1 MLKLKLYLIL
11 IQSFAYTLKINPK
24 TLRYNSL
31 NFSLKGFHARF
42 IRICYP
48 PPPQSAIKHRTP
60 NNEEIELP
68 THITSNLKKELRDY
82 QKQAIYS
89 YLEKRQFNPTQKH
102 FMFEMA
108 TGSGKTLVM
117 AGLILE
123 CYKQGYQNFI
133 FFVNSASILEKT
145 KLNFIDSASSKYL
158 FSENININDENTEIK
173 SINNLNESHN
183 NAINIY
189 FSTIQGLFSLFTR
202 AKENAITLED
212 LKDQKLVF
220 LADEAHHLNTETKKK
235 LNDSEA
241 SEKRNW
247 ESVVKLALEQNKDNL
262 LLEFSATIPN
272 EKSVKEKY
280 ENLKAFTYTL
290 KEFSEDKFCKNI
302 YSLSYENKELET
314 RFLGACVS
322 SLYKELL
329 AQHHNIE
336 NFKPCILF
344 KSERIEE
351 SRKNQERFNT
361 FLENLNPLDLEN
373 FFNHSRNAFFKAA
386 KSFFDEK
393 NYAPNLVALLQNKF
407 KESVQINTN
416 NEKELEKGMLLL
428 NSLEDRDNPKRVIF
442 SVDKLNEG
450 WDVLNLFDIV
460 RLKNKANQKDTIKD
474 AQLIGRGARYYPF
487 SYNDFK
493 PSCIEFYQRKFDLFN
508 PLSAL
513 ERLDYH
519 AIYDSEF
526 IAKLKKELQEL
537 GLGFIEKEKEKTT
550 IPLTP
555 TKRFKCYYA
564 SNTKDKKKNL
574 FNMDYSDPV
583 EVKLKSLHV
592 PLFAFG
598 VREKKVDFKEE
609 NKGDR
614 TYYMTHALN
623 KIPLNYFL
631 KALNLKNLDF
641 KTLKKAFKKHA
652 FNNKVGFI
660 EQYISP
666 LKTNFH
672 KNQKFDD
679 NKTLLK
685 LAVYVIENL
694 KDTLLKEQN
703 EPSVSALELKEF
715 ETHNKSLSTSEWEK
729 DVPPYE
735 WLLFKDMRKL
745 DSDLEREF
753 LGFIN
758 DHKELLNKKFKE
770 WCVLRNDHFTEL
782 KVFCNIEGPFYAQG
796 FEPDFILFAQTH
808 EDGFLGFTCYMEAKG
823 EHLEPSNAWKKEF
836 LGMLENATL
845 KSHNKKLHLKGLPF
859 FTLHNR
865 EVNDEF
871 QTAFHQ
877 TFKDKE
883 C

>member
-1 MLKLKLYLIL
+1 
-11 IQSFAYTLKINPK
+11 
-24 TLRYNSL
+24 
-31 NFSLKGFHARF
+31 
-42 IRICYP
+42 
-48 PPPQSAIKHRTP
+48 
-60 NNEEIELP
+60 
-68 THITSNLKKELRDY
+68 
-82 QKQAIYS
+82 
-89 YLEKRQFNPTQKH
+89 
-102 FMFEMA
+102 MFEMA

-123 CYKQGYQNFI
+123 CCKQGYQNFI
-133 FFVNSASILEKT
+133 FFVNSTSILEKT
-145 KLNFIDSASSKYL
+145 KLNFTDSASSKYL

-183 NAINIY
+183 GAINIY
-189 FSTIQGLFSLFTR
+189 FSTIQGLFSLFTK

-241 SEKRNW
+241 SEKHNW

-272 EKSVKEKY
+272 EKSVEEKY
-280 ENLKAFTYTL
+280 KNLKVATYTL

-302 YSLSYENKELET
+302 YSLSYENKALET

-344 KSERIEE
+344 KSERIEDSKE
-351 SRKNQERFNT
+351 NQERFNA
-361 FLENLNPLDLEN
+361 FLENLSPLDLEN
-373 FFNHSRNAFFKAA
+373 FFHYSRNAFFKDA
-386 KSFFDEK
+386 KNFFDK
-393 NYAPNLVALLQNKF
+393 QHYTPNLAAFLQTKF
-407 KESVQINTN
+407 KKSTQINTN

-460 RLKNKANQKDTIKD
+460 RLKNKASQKDTIKD

-493 PSCIEFYQRKFDLFN
+493 PSRIEFYQRKFDFSN

-519 AIYDSEF
+519 AVYDSEF
-526 IAKLKKELQEL
+526 ITELKKELQEL
-537 GLGFIEKEKEKTT
+537 GLGFVNEKQT

-564 SNTKDKKKNL
+564 SNKRDKNKNL
-574 FNMDYSDPV
+574 FNKDYTDFV
-583 EVKLKSLHV
+583 KVKLQSLHI
-592 PLFAFG
+592 PLFAFD

-609 NKGDR
+609 NKGDT
-614 TYYMTHALN
+614 TYFKPHTLN
-623 KIPLNYFL
+623 KIPTNYFL

-641 KTLKKAFKKHA
+641 KTLKKAFKKHP

-679 NKTLLK
+679 NKILLK
-685 LAVYVIENL
+685 LAVYIIENL
-694 KDTLLKEQN
+694 KDTLLKEQDKY
-703 EPSVSALELKEF
+703 EVSALELKEF
-715 ETHNKSLSTSEWEK
+715 ETHNKSLSASELEK
-729 DVPPYE
+729 GIPSYE

-745 DSDLEREF
+745 DSDLERAF
-753 LGFIN
+753 LDFIN
-758 DHKELLNKKFKE
+758 RKKEILDKKFKE

-782 KVFCNIEGPFYAQG
+782 KVFCNIEDSPYYAQG

-808 EDGFLGFTCYMEAKG
+808 SDEFLGFTCYMEAKG
-823 EHLEPSNAWKKEF
+823 EHLEHSNAWKKEF
-836 LGMLENATL
+836 LEMLENAVL

-859 FTLHNR
+859 FTFTNNNR
-865 EVNDEF
+865 TLNAEF
-871 QTAFHQ
+871 TTAFHQ
-877 TFKDKE
+877 IFKD
-883 C
+883 

>member
-1 MLKLKLYLIL
+1 MQDSST
-11 IQSFAYTLKINPK
+11 QS
-24 TLRYNSL
+24 
-31 NFSLKGFHARF
+31 
-42 IRICYP
+42 YP
-48 PPPQSAIKHRTP
+48 PPPQSAIKNHALNNAP
-60 NNEEIELP
+60 NNKEIDLP

-82 QKQAIYS
+82 QKQAIYN
-89 YLEKRQFNPTQKH
+89 YLEKRQSNPTQKH

-133 FFVNSASILEKT
+133 FFVNSTSILEKT
-145 KLNFIDSASSKYL
+145 KLNFTDSTSSKYL

-173 SINNLNESHN
+173 SINNLNESHS

-189 FSTIQGLFSLFTR
+189 FSTIQGLFSLFTK

-280 ENLKAFTYTL
+280 ENLKVITYTL

-344 KSERIEE
+344 KSERIEDSKE
-351 SRKNQERFNT
+351 NQERFNA
-361 FLENLNPLDLEN
+361 FLENLSPSDLEN
-373 FFNHSRNAFFKAA
+373 FFHYSRNAFFKAA
-386 KSFFDEK
+386 KNFFDK
-393 NYAPNLVALLQNKF
+393 QHYTPNLVAFLQTKF
-407 KESVQINTN
+407 KKSTQINTN

-493 PSCIEFYQRKFDLFN
+493 PSRIEFYQRKFDLSN
-508 PLSAL
+508 PLSTL

-519 AIYDSEF
+519 AVYDSEF
-526 IAKLKKELQEL
+526 IAKLKKELREL
-537 GLGFIEKEKEKTT
+537 GLGLIEKEKTT

-583 EVKLKSLHV
+583 EAKLQSLHV
-592 PLFAFG
+592 PLFAFD

-614 TYYMTHALN
+614 TYYIPHTLD
-623 KIPLNYFL
+623 KIPINYFL

-660 EQYISP
+660 EQYISS

-685 LAVYVIENL
+685 LAVYIIENL
-694 KDTLLKEQN
+694 KDTLLKEQDK
-703 EPSVSALELKEF
+703 PSVSALELKEF
-715 ETHNKSLSTSEWEK
+715 ETHNKSLSASEWEK
-729 DVPPYE
+729 GIPFYE

-758 DHKELLNKKFKE
+758 DHKEVLDKKFKE
-770 WCVLRNDHFTEL
+770 WCILRNDHFAEL
-782 KVFCNIEGPFYAQG
+782 KVFCNIENSPYYAQG

-808 EDGFLGFTCYMEAKG
+808 SDEFLGFTCYMEAKG
-823 EHLEPSNAWKKEF
+823 EHLEYSNAWKKEF
-836 LGMLENATL
+836 LEMLENADL
-845 KSHNKKLHLKGLPF
+845 KSRNKKLDLKSLPF
-859 FTLHNR
+859 FTLHNNKA
-865 EVNDEF
+865 VKSEF
-871 QTAFHQ
+871 ATAFDQ
-877 TFKDKE
+877 IFKD
-883 C
+883 

>member
-1 MLKLKLYLIL
+1 MKD
-11 IQSFAYTLKINPK
+11 
-24 TLRYNSL
+24 
-31 NFSLKGFHARF
+31 
-42 IRICYP
+42 
-48 PPPQSAIKHRTP
+48 RTP
-60 NNEEIELP
+60 NNAPSNGEIELP

-82 QKQAIYS
+82 QKQAIHS
-89 YLEKRQFNPTQKH
+89 YLEKRQSNPTQKH

-133 FFVNSASILEKT
+133 FFVNSTSILEKT
-145 KLNFIDSASSKYL
+145 KLNFTDSVSSKYL

-183 NAINIY
+183 SAINIY
-189 FSTIQGLFSLFTR
+189 FSTIQGLFSLFTK

-272 EKSVKEKY
+272 EKSVEEKY
-280 ENLKAFTYTL
+280 KNLKVVTYTL
-290 KEFSEDKFCKNI
+290 KQFSEDKFCKNI

-351 SRKNQERFNT
+351 SKENQERFNA
-361 FLENLNPLDLEN
+361 FLENLSPLDLEN
-373 FFNHSRNAFFKAA
+373 FFHYSRNAFFKAA
-386 KSFFDEK
+386 KNFFDEK
-393 NYAPNLVALLQNKF
+393 NYTANLVAFLQTKF
-407 KESVQINTN
+407 KKSTQINTN
-416 NEKELEKGMLLL
+416 NEKELEKSMLLL

-460 RLKNKANQKDTIKD
+460 RLKNKASQKDTTKD

-487 SYNDFK
+487 SYNDSK
-493 PSCIEFYQRKFDLFN
+493 PSCIEFYQRKFDLSN

-526 IAKLKKELQEL
+526 IAKLKKELQDL
-537 GLGFIEKEKEKTT
+537 GLGLIEKEKTT

-564 SNTKDKKKNL
+564 SNTKDKNKNL
-574 FNMDYSDPV
+574 FNKDYSDPV
-583 EVKLKSLHV
+583 EATLKSLHV

-609 NKGDR
+609 NKGDT
-614 TYYMTHALN
+614 TYYIPHTLD
-623 KIPLNYFL
+623 KIPINYFL

-652 FNNKVGFI
+652 FNNKVEFI
-660 EQYISP
+660 ERYVSS

-672 KNQKFDD
+672 KSQKFDD

-685 LAVYVIENL
+685 LAVYIIENL
-694 KDTLLKEQN
+694 KDTLLKEQDK
-703 EPSVSALELKEF
+703 PSVSALELKEF
-715 ETHNKSLSTSEWEK
+715 ETHNKSLSASELEK
-729 DVPPYE
+729 DIPFYE

-745 DSDLEREF
+745 DSSLEREF
-753 LGFIN
+753 LDFIN
-758 DHKELLNKKFKE
+758 KNKEILDKKFKE
-770 WCVLRNDHFTEL
+770 WCVLRNDHFAEL
-782 KVFCNIEGPFYAQG
+782 KVFCDIEGPFYAQG

-808 EDGFLGFTCYMEAKG
+808 EDEFLGFTCYMEAKG
-823 EHLEPSNAWKKEF
+823 EHLEHSNAWKKEF
-836 LGMLENATL
+836 LETLENATL

-859 FTLHNR
+859 FTLHNNKV
-865 EVNDEF
+865 VNDDF
-871 QTAFHQ
+871 TTAFHQ
-877 TFKDKE
+877 IFKDHK

>member
-1 MLKLKLYLIL
+1 
-11 IQSFAYTLKINPK
+11 
-24 TLRYNSL
+24 
-31 NFSLKGFHARF
+31 
-42 IRICYP
+42 
-48 PPPQSAIKHRTP
+48 
-60 NNEEIELP
+60 
-68 THITSNLKKELRDY
+68 
-82 QKQAIYS
+82 
-89 YLEKRQFNPTQKH
+89 
-102 FMFEMA
+102 MFEMA

-123 CYKQGYQNFI
+123 CCKQGYQNFI
-133 FFVNSASILEKT
+133 FFVNSTSILEKT
-145 KLNFIDSASSKYL
+145 KLNFTDSTSSKYL
-158 FSENININDENTEIK
+158 FSETIHINDENTEIK
-173 SINNLNESHN
+173 SINNLSESHN
-183 NAINIY
+183 GAINIY
-189 FSTIQGLFSLFTR
+189 FSTIQGLFSLFTK
-202 AKENAITLED
+202 AKENAITIED

-272 EKSVKEKY
+272 EKSVKDKY
-280 ENLKAFTYTL
+280 KNLKVATYTL

-344 KSERIEE
+344 KSERIEDSKE
-351 SRKNQERFNT
+351 NQERFNA
-361 FLENLNPLDLEN
+361 FLDNLSPLDLEN
-373 FFNHSRNAFFKAA
+373 FFNHSQNAFFKDA
-386 KSFFDEK
+386 KNFFDK
-393 NYAPNLVALLQNKF
+393 QKYTPNLAALLKTKF
-407 KESVQINTN
+407 KKSVQINTN
-416 NEKELEKGMLLL
+416 NEKELEKSMLLL
-428 NSLEDRDNPKRVIF
+428 NSLEDRQNPKRVIF

-460 RLKNKANQKDTIKD
+460 RLKNKASQKDTTKD

-487 SYNDFK
+487 SYNDLK
-493 PSCIEFYQRKFDLFN
+493 PSQIEFYQRKFDLFN

-526 IAKLKKELQEL
+526 IAKLNNELQDL
-537 GLGFIEKEKEKTT
+537 GLGFVNEKQT

-555 TKRFKCYYA
+555 TKNLKCYYA

-574 FNMDYSDPV
+574 FNKDYTDHV
-583 EVKLKSLHV
+583 KVKLQSLHV
-592 PLFAFG
+592 PLFGFI
-598 VREKKVDFKEE
+598 VHEKKVDFKEE
-609 NKGDR
+609 SKGDT
-614 TYYMTHALN
+614 TYYIPHTLN
-623 KIPLNYFL
+623 KIPINYFL

-660 EQYISP
+660 ERYISP

-679 NKTLLK
+679 NKILLK
-685 LAVYVIENL
+685 LAVYIIENL
-694 KDTLLKEQN
+694 KDTLLKEQDKYD
-703 EPSVSALELKEF
+703 VSALELKEF
-715 ETHNKSLSTSEWEK
+715 ETHNRSLIASELEK
-729 DVPPYE
+729 DIPLYE

-745 DSDLEREF
+745 DSDLERGF
-753 LGFIN
+753 LDFIN
-758 DHKELLNKKFKE
+758 NHKEILDKKFKE
-770 WCVLRNDHFTEL
+770 WCVLRNDCFTEL
-782 KVFCNIEGPFYAQG
+782 KVFCNIENSPYYAQG

-808 EDGFLGFTCYMEAKG
+808 SDEFLGFTCYMEAKG

-836 LGMLENATL
+836 LETLENATL
-845 KSHNKKLHLKGLPF
+845 KSHNKKLDLKGLSF
-859 FTLHNR
+859 FTLHNNKV
-865 EVNDEF
+865 VNDEF
-871 QTAFHQ
+871 TTAFNQ
-877 TFKDKE
+877 IFEDQE

>member
-1 MLKLKLYLIL
+1 MSCKIH
-11 IQSFAYTLKINPK
+11 SFKVT
-24 TLRYNSL
+24 
-31 NFSLKGFHARF
+31 
-42 IRICYP
+42 
-48 PPPQSAIKHRTP
+48 PPPQSAIKNHALNNAP
-60 NNEEIELP
+60 NNKEIDLP

-82 QKQAIYS
+82 QKQAIYN
-89 YLEKRQFNPTQKH
+89 YLEKRQSNPDQKH

-123 CYKQGYQNFI
+123 CCKQGYQNFI
-133 FFVNSASILEKT
+133 FFVNSTSILEKT
-145 KLNFIDSASSKYL
+145 KLNFTDSVSSKYL

-189 FSTIQGLFSLFTR
+189 FSTIQGLFSLFTK
-202 AKENAITLED
+202 AKENAITIED

-235 LNDSEA
+235 LNDNEA

-262 LLEFSATIPN
+262 LLEFSATIPK

-280 ENLKAFTYTL
+280 ENLKVITYTL

-344 KSERIEE
+344 KSERIED
-351 SRKNQERFNT
+351 SKANQERFNA
-361 FLENLNPLDLEN
+361 FLENLSPLDLEN
-373 FFNHSRNAFFKAA
+373 FFHYSRNAFFKAA
-386 KSFFDEK
+386 KNFFDEK
-393 NYAPNLVALLQNKF
+393 NYTANLTAFLQTKF
-407 KESVQINTN
+407 KKSTQINTN

-460 RLKNKANQKDTIKD
+460 RLKNKASQKDTTKD

-493 PSCIEFYQRKFDLFN
+493 PSRIEFYQRKFDLFN

-519 AIYDSEF
+519 AVYDSEF
-526 IAKLKKELQEL
+526 IAKLNNELQDL
-537 GLGFIEKEKEKTT
+537 GLGFVNEKQT

-564 SNTKDKKKNL
+564 SNKREKNNNL
-574 FNMDYSDPV
+574 FNKDYSDPV
-583 EVKLKSLHV
+583 EATLQSLHV
-592 PLFAFG
+592 PLFGFN

-614 TYYMTHALN
+614 TYYIPYILD
-623 KIPLNYFL
+623 KIPINYFL

-660 EQYISP
+660 KEYISP

-672 KNQKFDD
+672 KNQKFD
-679 NKTLLK
+679 NNEILLK
-685 LAVYVIENL
+685 LAVYIIGSL
-694 KDTLLKEQN
+694 KDTLLKEQDKYD
-703 EPSVSALELKEF
+703 VSALELKEF
-715 ETHNKSLSTSEWEK
+715 ETHNKSLSASEWEK
-729 DVPPYE
+729 NIPPYE

-745 DSDLEREF
+745 DSDLERGF

-758 DHKELLNKKFKE
+758 DHKELLDKKFKE

-782 KVFCNIEGPFYAQG
+782 KVFCNIEDSPCYAQG

-808 EDGFLGFTCYMEAKG
+808 EEEFLGFTCYMEAKG
-823 EHLEPSNAWKKEF
+823 EHLEPSNAWKEEF
-836 LGMLENATL
+836 LEMLENATL

-859 FTLHNR
+859 FTLHNNKA
-865 EVNDEF
+865 VNSEF
-871 QTAFHQ
+871 ATAFATAFNQ
-877 TFKDKE
+877 IFKDKE

>member
-1 MLKLKLYLIL
+1 MQDLFT
-11 IQSFAYTLKINPK
+11 Q
-24 TLRYNSL
+24 
-31 NFSLKGFHARF
+31 G
-42 IRICYP
+42 YP
-48 PPPQSAIKHRTP
+48 PNQQKNLTRPITHP
-60 NNEEIELP
+60 NEGIELP

-82 QKQAIYS
+82 QKQAIHH
-89 YLEKRQFNPTQKH
+89 YLEKRRSNPFQKH

-133 FFVNSASILEKT
+133 FFVNSTSILEKT
-145 KLNFIDSASSKYL
+145 KLNFTDSASSKYL

-173 SINNLNESHN
+173 SINNLNESN
-183 NAINIY
+183 NGAINIY
-189 FSTIQGLFSLFTR
+189 FSTIQGLFSLLTKV
-202 AKENAITLED
+202 KENAITIED

-235 LNDSEA
+235 LSDAE
-241 SEKRNW
+241 EKRNW

-272 EKSVKEKY
+272 EKSVKDKY
-280 ENLKAFTYTL
+280 ENLKAITYTL

-302 YSLSYENKELET
+302 YSLSYENKESET

-344 KSERIEE
+344 KSERIEDSKE
-351 SRKNQERFNT
+351 NQKRFNA
-361 FLENLNPLDLEN
+361 FLENLSPLDIEN
-373 FFNHSRNAFFKAA
+373 FFNHSCNAFFKDA
-386 KSFFDEK
+386 KNFFDK
-393 NYAPNLVALLQNKF
+393 QNYTPNLAAFLQTKF
-407 KESVQINTN
+407 KKSVQINTN

-460 RLKNKANQKDTIKD
+460 RLKNKAIQKDTIKD

-493 PSCIEFYQRKFDLFN
+493 QSRIEFYQRKFDLSH

-526 IAKLKKELQEL
+526 IAKLNNELQDL
-537 GLGFIEKEKEKTT
+537 GGFVNEKQT

-555 TKRFKCYYA
+555 TKHFKCYYA

-574 FNMDYSDPV
+574 LKDYTDPV
-583 EVKLKSLHV
+583 AVKLQSLQV
-592 PLFAFG
+592 PLFGFS
-598 VREKKVDFKEE
+598 VHEKKVDFKE
-609 NKGDR
+609 NKGDK
-614 TYYMTHALN
+614 TYYNPIVLN

-631 KALNLKNLDF
+631 KAISVKNLDF
-641 KTLKKAFKKHA
+641 KTLKEAFKKHP
-652 FNNKVGFI
+652 FNNKVEFI
-660 EQYISP
+660 ERYISP
-666 LKTNFH
+666 LTINFH
-672 KNQKFDD
+672 KKQKFDD
-679 NKTLLK
+679 NKTLLE
-685 LAVYVIENL
+685 LAVYIVENL
-694 KDTLLKEQN
+694 KDTLLKEQDQY
-703 EPSVSALELKEF
+703 EVSALELKEF
-715 ETHNKSLSTSEWEK
+715 ETHNRSLNASEFEK
-729 DVPPYE
+729 DIPPYE

-745 DSDLEREF
+745 DSELEREF
-753 LGFIN
+753 LDYIN
-758 DHKELLNKKFKE
+758 DHKEILDKKFKE

-782 KVFCNIEGPFYAQG
+782 KVFCNIEGPYHAQG

-808 EDGFLGFTCYMEAKG
+808 EDEFLGFTCYMEVKG
-823 EHLEPSNAWKKEF
+823 EHLEPSNTWKKEF
-836 LGMLENATL
+836 LERLENTTL
-845 KSHNKKLHLKGLPF
+845 KSRNKKLDLKGLPF
-859 FTLHNR
+859 FTLPNKAIT
-865 EVNDEF
+865 EEF
-871 QTAFHQ
+871 QNAFDKI
-877 TFKDKE
+877 FKDHS

>member
-1 MLKLKLYLIL
+1 
-11 IQSFAYTLKINPK
+11 
-24 TLRYNSL
+24 
-31 NFSLKGFHARF
+31 
-42 IRICYP
+42 
-48 PPPQSAIKHRTP
+48 
-60 NNEEIELP
+60 
-68 THITSNLKKELRDY
+68 
-82 QKQAIYS
+82 
-89 YLEKRQFNPTQKH
+89 
-102 FMFEMA
+102 MFEMA

-123 CYKQGYQNFI
+123 CCKQGYQNFI
-133 FFVNSASILEKT
+133 FFVNSTSILEKT
-145 KLNFIDSASSKYL
+145 KLNFTDSTSSKYL

-183 NAINIY
+183 GAINIY
-189 FSTIQGLFSLFTR
+189 FSTIQGLFSLFTK

-262 LLEFSATIPN
+262 LLEFSATIPK
-272 EKSVKEKY
+272 EKSVEEKY
-280 ENLKAFTYTL
+280 KNLKVITYTL

-351 SRKNQERFNT
+351 SKKNQERFNA
-361 FLENLNPLDLEN
+361 FLENLSPLDLEN
-373 FFNHSRNAFFKAA
+373 FFHYSRNAFFKAA
-386 KSFFDEK
+386 KNFFDK
-393 NYAPNLVALLQNKF
+393 QKYTPNLVAFLQTKF
-407 KESVQINTN
+407 KKSTQINTN
-416 NEKELEKGMLLL
+416 NEKELEKGMPLL

-460 RLKNKANQKDTIKD
+460 RLKNKASQKDTTKD

-493 PSCIEFYQRKFDLFN
+493 PSRIEFYQRKFDLSN

-526 IAKLKKELQEL
+526 IAKLNNELQDL
-537 GLGFIEKEKEKTT
+537 GLGFVNEKQT

-574 FNMDYSDPV
+574 FNMDYSGPV
-583 EVKLKSLHV
+583 EATLKSLHV
-592 PLFAFG
+592 PLFAFD

-614 TYYMTHALN
+614 TYYMPYTLD

-641 KTLKKAFKKHA
+641 KTLKKAFTKHA

-660 EQYISP
+660 KEYISS

-672 KNQKFDD
+672 KSQKFDD
-679 NKTLLK
+679 NKILLK
-685 LAVYVIENL
+685 LAVYIIENL
-694 KDTLLKEQN
+694 KDTLLKEQDKL
-703 EPSVSALELKEF
+703 SVSALELKEF
-715 ETHNKSLSTSEWEK
+715 ETHNKSLSASELEK
-729 DVPPYE
+729 DIPFYE

-753 LGFIN
+753 LDFIN
-758 DHKELLNKKFKE
+758 DNKEVLDKKFKE

-782 KVFCNIEGPFYAQG
+782 KVFCNIEDSPYYAQG

-808 EDGFLGFTCYMEAKG
+808 EDEFLGFTCYMEAKG
-823 EHLEPSNAWKKEF
+823 EHLEPSSAWKKEF
-836 LGMLENATL
+836 LETLENATL

-859 FTLHNR
+859 FTLHNG
-865 EVNDEF
+865 EF
-871 QTAFHQ
+871 DTAFHQ
-877 TFKDKE
+877 IFKDQK

>member
-1 MLKLKLYLIL
+1 
-11 IQSFAYTLKINPK
+11 
-24 TLRYNSL
+24 
-31 NFSLKGFHARF
+31 
-42 IRICYP
+42 
-48 PPPQSAIKHRTP
+48 
-60 NNEEIELP
+60 
-68 THITSNLKKELRDY
+68 
-82 QKQAIYS
+82 
-89 YLEKRQFNPTQKH
+89 
-102 FMFEMA
+102 MFEMA

-133 FFVNSASILEKT
+133 FFVNSTSILEKT
-145 KLNFIDSASSKYL
+145 KLNFTDSASSKYL
-158 FSENININDENTEIK
+158 FSENININDKNTEIK
-173 SINNLNESHN
+173 SINSLNESHN

-235 LNDSEA
+235 LNDNEA

-361 FLENLNPLDLEN
+361 FLENLSPLDLEN
-373 FFNHSRNAFFKAA
+373 FFHYSRNAFFKAA
-386 KSFFDEK
+386 KNFFDEQ
-393 NYAPNLVALLQNKF
+393 NHAPNLVALLQNKF

-416 NEKELEKGMLLL
+416 NEKELEKSMLLL

-460 RLKNKANQKDTIKD
+460 RLKNKASQKDTIKD

-493 PSCIEFYQRKFDLFN
+493 PSRIEFYQRKFDLFN
-508 PLSAL
+508 PLSML

-526 IAKLKKELQEL
+526 IAKLEKELQEL
-537 GLGFIEKEKEKTT
+537 GLIEKEKTT

-564 SNTKDKKKNL
+564 SNKREKNKNL
-574 FNMDYSDPV
+574 FNKDYSGPI
-583 EVKLKSLHV
+583 EAKLTSLHV
-592 PLFAFG
+592 PLFAFD

-609 NKGDR
+609 DKGDR
-614 TYYMTHALN
+614 TYYMPHTLD

-641 KTLKKAFKKHA
+641 KTLKKAFKKYA

-685 LAVYVIENL
+685 LAVYIIENL
-694 KDTLLKEQN
+694 KDTLLKEQD

-729 DVPPYE
+729 DIPPYE

-758 DHKELLNKKFKE
+758 NHKELLNKKFKE
-770 WCVLRNDHFTEL
+770 WCVLRNDHFAEL

-859 FTLHNR
+859 FTLHNSG
-865 EVNDEF
+865 VNGEF

>member
-1 MLKLKLYLIL
+1 
-11 IQSFAYTLKINPK
+11 
-24 TLRYNSL
+24 
-31 NFSLKGFHARF
+31 
-42 IRICYP
+42 
-48 PPPQSAIKHRTP
+48 
-60 NNEEIELP
+60 
-68 THITSNLKKELRDY
+68 
-82 QKQAIYS
+82 
-89 YLEKRQFNPTQKH
+89 
-102 FMFEMA
+102 MFEMA

-133 FFVNSASILEKT
+133 FFVNSTSILEKT
-145 KLNFIDSASSKYL
+145 KLNFTDSASSKYL
-158 FSENININDENTEIK
+158 FSENININNENTEIK
-173 SINNLNESHN
+173 SINNLSESHE

-189 FSTIQGLFSLFTR
+189 FSTIQGLFSLFTK

-235 LNDSEA
+235 LNDAES

-272 EKSVKEKY
+272 EKSVKDKY
-280 ENLKAFTYTL
+280 KNLKVITYTL

-329 AQHHNIE
+329 AQHHHIE
-336 NFKPCILF
+336 SFKPCILF
-344 KSERIEE
+344 KSERIED
-351 SRKNQERFNT
+351 SKDNQERFNA
-361 FLENLNPLDLEN
+361 FLENLSPLDLEN
-373 FFNHSRNAFFKAA
+373 FFNHSQNAFFKDA
-386 KSFFDEK
+386 KNFFDK
-393 NYAPNLVALLQNKF
+393 QHYTPNLATLLQTKF
-407 KESVQINTN
+407 KKSVQINTN
-416 NEKELEKGMLLL
+416 NEKELEKSMLLL
-428 NSLEDRDNPKRVIF
+428 NSLEDRENPKRVIF

-460 RLKNKANQKDTIKD
+460 RLKNKASQKDTTKD

-487 SYNDFK
+487 SYNDLK
-493 PSCIEFYQRKFDLFN
+493 PSSIEFYQRKFDLFN

-526 IAKLKKELQEL
+526 IAKLKKELQDL
-537 GLGFIEKEKEKTT
+537 GLGFANGKQT

-555 TKRFKCYYA
+555 TKNLKCYYA
-564 SNTKDKKKNL
+564 SNTKNKNKNL
-574 FNMDYSDPV
+574 FNKDYTDHV
-583 EVKLKSLHV
+583 GVKLQSLHV
-592 PLFAFG
+592 PLSAFG

-614 TYYMTHALN
+614 TYFKPHTLN
-623 KIPLNYFL
+623 KIPINYFL

-660 EQYISP
+660 ERYISH

-672 KNQKFDD
+672 KDQKFDD
-679 NKTLLK
+679 NKILLK
-685 LAVYVIENL
+685 LAVYIIENL
-694 KDTLLKEQN
+694 KDTLLKEQDKY
-703 EPSVSALELKEF
+703 EVSALELKEF
-715 ETHNKSLSTSEWEK
+715 ETHNKSLSASELEK
-729 DVPPYE
+729 DIPFYE

-745 DSDLEREF
+745 DSDLERDF
-753 LGFIN
+753 LDFIN
-758 DHKELLNKKFKE
+758 NHKEVLNKKFKE

-782 KVFCNIEGPFYAQG
+782 KVFCNIENSPYYAQG

-808 EDGFLGFTCYMEAKG
+808 SDEFLGFTCYMEAKG
-823 EHLEPSNAWKKEF
+823 EHLKHSNAWKEEF
-836 LGMLENATL
+836 LEMLENAVL
-845 KSHNKKLHLKGLPF
+845 KSHNKKLDLKGLPF
-859 FTLHNR
+859 FTLKNS
-865 EVNDEF
+865 VANDEF
-871 QTAFHQ
+871 TTAFNQ
-877 TFKDKE
+877 IFKDQK

>member
-1 MLKLKLYLIL
+1 MP
-11 IQSFAYTLKINPK
+11 SN
-24 TLRYNSL
+24 
-31 NFSLKGFHARF
+31 G
-42 IRICYP
+42 
-48 PPPQSAIKHRTP
+48 
-60 NNEEIELP
+60 EIELP

-82 QKQAIYS
+82 QKQAIYN
-89 YLEKRQFNPTQKH
+89 YLEKRQSHPTQKH

-123 CYKQGYQNFI
+123 CCKQGYQNFI
-133 FFVNSASILEKT
+133 FFVNSTSILEKT
-145 KLNFIDSASSKYL
+145 KLNFTDSVSSKYL

-202 AKENAITLED
+202 AKENAISIED

-272 EKSVKEKY
+272 EKSVKDKY
-280 ENLKAFTYTL
+280 ENLKVVTYTL
-290 KEFSEDKFCKNI
+290 KQFSEDKFCKNI

-351 SRKNQERFNT
+351 SKENQERFNA
-361 FLENLNPLDLEN
+361 FLENLSPLDLEN
-373 FFNHSRNAFFKAA
+373 FFHYSRNAFFKDA
-386 KSFFDEK
+386 KSFFDEQK
-393 NYAPNLVALLQNKF
+393 HTPNLVVLLQNKF

-416 NEKELEKGMLLL
+416 NEKELEKSMLLL

-460 RLKNKANQKDTIKD
+460 RLKNKASQKDTIKD

-493 PSCIEFYQRKFDLFN
+493 PGRIEFYQRKFDFSN

-526 IAKLKKELQEL
+526 IAKLKEELREL
-537 GLGFIEKEKEKTT
+537 GLGLIEKEKTT

-574 FNMDYSDPV
+574 FSMDYSDPV
-583 EVKLKSLHV
+583 EATLKSLHV
-592 PLFAFG
+592 PLFGFI

-614 TYYMTHALN
+614 TYYIPHTLD

-672 KNQKFDD
+672 KSQKFDD
-679 NKTLLK
+679 NKILLK
-685 LAVYVIENL
+685 LAVYIIENL
-694 KDTLLKEQN
+694 KDTLLKEQDKY
-703 EPSVSALELKEF
+703 EVSALELKEF
-715 ETHNKSLSTSEWEK
+715 ETHNKSLSASEWEK
-729 DVPPYE
+729 NIPPYE

-753 LGFIN
+753 LVFIN
-758 DHKELLNKKFKE
+758 DNKEVLDKKFKE
-770 WCVLRNDHFTEL
+770 WCVLRNDHFAEL
-782 KVFCNIEGPFYAQG
+782 KIFCNIENSPFYAQG

-808 EDGFLGFTCYMEAKG
+808 SDEFLGFTCYMEAKG

-836 LGMLENATL
+836 LEMLENATL

-859 FTLHNR
+859 FTSTNNNR
-865 EVNDEF
+865 TLNAEF
-871 QTAFHQ
+871 IEAFHQ
-877 TFKDKE
+877 TFKDNK

>member
-1 MLKLKLYLIL
+1 
-11 IQSFAYTLKINPK
+11 
-24 TLRYNSL
+24 
-31 NFSLKGFHARF
+31 
-42 IRICYP
+42 
-48 PPPQSAIKHRTP
+48 
-60 NNEEIELP
+60 
-68 THITSNLKKELRDY
+68 
-82 QKQAIYS
+82 
-89 YLEKRQFNPTQKH
+89 
-102 FMFEMA
+102 MFEMA

-123 CYKQGYQNFI
+123 CCKQGYQNFI
-133 FFVNSASILEKT
+133 FFVNSTSILEKT
-145 KLNFIDSASSKYL
+145 KLNFTDSASSKYL

-173 SINNLNESHN
+173 SINNLNESHSG
-183 NAINIY
+183 AINIY
-189 FSTIQGLFSLFTR
+189 FSTIQGLFSLFTK

-262 LLEFSATIPN
+262 LLEFSATIPK
-272 EKSVKEKY
+272 EKSVEEKY
-280 ENLKAFTYTL
+280 KNLKVITYTL

-344 KSERIEE
+344 KSERIEDSKE
-351 SRKNQERFNT
+351 NQEHFNA
-361 FLENLNPLDLEN
+361 FLENLSPLDLEN
-373 FFNHSRNAFFKAA
+373 FFHYSRNAFFKNA
-386 KSFFDEK
+386 KNFFDK
-393 NYAPNLVALLQNKF
+393 QKYTPNLAAFLQTKF
-407 KESVQINTN
+407 KKSTQINTN

-428 NSLEDRDNPKRVIF
+428 NSLEERDNPKRVIF

-460 RLKNKANQKDTIKD
+460 RLKNKASQKDTTKD

-493 PSCIEFYQRKFDLFN
+493 PSRIEFYQRKFDFSN

-519 AIYDSEF
+519 AVYDSEF
-526 IAKLKKELQEL
+526 IAQLNNELQDL
-537 GLGFIEKEKEKTT
+537 GLGFVNEKQT

-564 SNTKDKKKNL
+564 SNKREKNNNL
-574 FNMDYSDPV
+574 FNKDYSDPV
-583 EVKLKSLHV
+583 EVKLQSLHV
-592 PLFAFG
+592 PLFAFN

-609 NKGDR
+609 NKGDT
-614 TYYMTHALN
+614 TYYIPHTLD
-623 KIPLNYFL
+623 KIPINYFL

-660 EQYISP
+660 KEYISP

-672 KNQKFDD
+672 KSQKFDD
-679 NKTLLK
+679 NKILLK
-685 LAVYVIENL
+685 LATYIIENL
-694 KDTLLKEQN
+694 KDTLLKEQDK
-703 EPSVSALELKEF
+703 PIVSTLELKEF
-715 ETHNKSLSTSEWEK
+715 ETHNKSLSASEWEK
-729 DVPPYE
+729 DIPYE

-745 DSDLEREF
+745 DSDLERKF

-758 DHKELLNKKFKE
+758 DHKEVLDKKFKE

-782 KVFCNIEGPFYAQG
+782 KVFCNIENSPYYAQG
-796 FEPDFILFAQTH
+796 FGPDFILFAQTH
-808 EDGFLGFTCYMEAKG
+808 SDEFLGFTCYMEAKG
-823 EHLEPSNAWKKEF
+823 EHLEPSSAWKKEF
-836 LGMLENATL
+836 LEMLENATL
-845 KSHNKKLHLKGLPF
+845 KSHNKKLDLKGLPF
-859 FTLHNR
+859 FTLKNSV
-865 EVNDEF
+865 VNSEF
-871 QTAFHQ
+871 ATAFHQ
-877 TFKDKE
+877 IFKD
-883 C
+883 

>member
-1 MLKLKLYLIL
+1 M
-11 IQSFAYTLKINPK
+11 
-24 TLRYNSL
+24 
-31 NFSLKGFHARF
+31 
-42 IRICYP
+42 
-48 PPPQSAIKHRTP
+48 
-60 NNEEIELP
+60 
-68 THITSNLKKELRDY
+68 TSNLKKELRDY
-82 QKQAIYS
+82 QKQAIYN
-89 YLEKRQFNPTQKH
+89 YLEKRQSNPTQKH

-123 CYKQGYQNFI
+123 CCKQGYQNFI

-145 KLNFIDSASSKYL
+145 RLNFTDSVSSKYL
-158 FSENININDENTEIK
+158 FSENININDKNTEIK

-183 NAINIY
+183 GAINIY

-202 AKENAITLED
+202 AKENAITIED

-247 ESVVKLALEQNKDNL
+247 ESVVKLALEQNKGNL
-262 LLEFSATIPN
+262 LLEFSATIPK
-272 EKSVKEKY
+272 EKSVEEKY
-280 ENLKAFTYTL
+280 KNLKVVTYTL
-290 KEFSEDKFCKNI
+290 KQFSEDKFCKNI
-302 YSLSYENKELET
+302 YSLSYENKGLET

-344 KSERIEE
+344 KSERIEDSKE
-351 SRKNQERFNT
+351 NQERFNA
-361 FLENLNPLDLEN
+361 FLENLSPLDLEN
-373 FFNHSRNAFFKAA
+373 FFHYSRNAFFKDA
-386 KSFFDEK
+386 KNFFDK
-393 NYAPNLVALLQNKF
+393 QKYTPNLTALLQTKF
-407 KESVQINTN
+407 KKSTQINTN
-416 NEKELEKGMLLL
+416 NEKELEKSMPLL

-460 RLKNKANQKDTIKD
+460 RLKNKASQKDTIKD

-493 PSCIEFYQRKFDLFN
+493 PSRIEFYQRKFDLSN

-519 AIYDSEF
+519 AVYDSEF
-526 IAKLKKELQEL
+526 IAKLNNELQDL
-537 GLGFIEKEKEKTT
+537 GLGFVNEKQT

-574 FNMDYSDPV
+574 FSMDYSDPV
-583 EVKLKSLHV
+583 EATLKSLHV
-592 PLFAFG
+592 PLFGFI

-609 NKGDR
+609 NKGDT
-614 TYYMTHALN
+614 TYYIPHTLN
-623 KIPLNYFL
+623 KIPINYFL

-652 FNNKVGFI
+652 FNNKVEFI
-660 EQYISP
+660 ERYVSS

-672 KNQKFDD
+672 KNQKFD
-679 NKTLLK
+679 NNEILLK
-685 LAVYVIENL
+685 LAVYIIENL
-694 KDTLLKEQN
+694 KDTLFKEQDK
-703 EPSVSALELKEF
+703 PSVSALELKEF
-715 ETHNKSLSTSEWEK
+715 ETHNKSLSASEWEK
-729 DVPPYE
+729 DIPFYE

-753 LGFIN
+753 LDFIN
-758 DHKELLNKKFKE
+758 KNKEILDKKFKE
-770 WCVLRNDHFTEL
+770 WCVLRNDHFAEL
-782 KVFCNIEGPFYAQG
+782 KVFCNIENSPFYAQG

-808 EDGFLGFTCYMEAKG
+808 EDEFLGFTCYMEAKG
-823 EHLEPSNAWKKEF
+823 EHLESSNAWKKEF
-836 LGMLENATL
+836 LEMLENTTL
-845 KSHNKKLHLKGLPF
+845 KSHDKKLHLKGLPF
-859 FTLHNR
+859 FTLHNLHNN
-865 EVNDEF
+865 EAVNGEF
-871 QTAFHQ
+871 ATAFDQ
-877 TFKDKE
+877 IFKDHK

>member
-1 MLKLKLYLIL
+1 MQDLF
-11 IQSFAYTLKINPK
+11 IQ
-24 TLRYNSL
+24 
-31 NFSLKGFHARF
+31 G
-42 IRICYP
+42 YP
-48 PPPQSAIKHRTP
+48 PPPQSAIKDHAPNNTP
-60 NNEEIELP
+60 NNGEIELP
-68 THITSNLKKELRDY
+68 THITSNLKNEIRDY
-82 QKQAIYS
+82 QKQAINN
-89 YLEKRQFNPTQKH
+89 YLEKRQSNPFQKH

-123 CYKQGYQNFI
+123 CYKQVYQNFI
-133 FFVNSASILEKT
+133 FFVNSTSILEKT
-145 KLNFIDSASSKYL
+145 KLNFIDSVSSKYL
-158 FSENININDENTEIK
+158 FSENITINDENTEIK
-173 SINNLNESHN
+173 SINHLNESQTS
-183 NAINIY
+183 AINIY
-189 FSTIQGLFSLFTR
+189 FSTIQGLFSLFTK
-202 AKENAITLED
+202 AKENAISIED

-235 LNDSEA
+235 LNDAESN
-241 SEKRNW
+241 EKHNW

-262 LLEFSATIPN
+262 LL
-272 EKSVKEKY
+272 
-280 ENLKAFTYTL
+280 
-290 KEFSEDKFCKNI
+290 EFSEDKFCKNI

-344 KSERIEE
+344 KSERIEDSKE
-351 SRKNQERFNT
+351 NQERFNA
-361 FLENLNPLDLEN
+361 FLENLIPLDLEN
-373 FFNHSRNAFFKAA
+373 FFNHSHNAFFKDA
-386 KSFFDEK
+386 KNFFDK
-393 NYAPNLVALLQNKF
+393 QHYTPNLSALLQTKF
-407 KESVQINTN
+407 KKSVQINTN
-416 NEKELEKGMLLL
+416 NEKELEKSMLLL
-428 NSLEDRDNPKRVIF
+428 NSLEDRENPKRVIF

-460 RLKNKANQKDTIKD
+460 RLKNKASQKDTTKD

-487 SYNDFK
+487 SYNDLK
-493 PSCIEFYQRKFDLFN
+493 PSNIEFYQRKFDLFN

-526 IAKLKKELQEL
+526 IAKLKKELQDL
-537 GLGFIEKEKEKTT
+537 GLGFVEKQT

-555 TKRFKCYYA
+555 TKNLKCYYA
-564 SNTKDKKKNL
+564 SNTKDKNKNL
-574 FNMDYSDPV
+574 FNKDYTDPV
-583 EVKLKSLHV
+583 GVKLQSLHV
-592 PLFAFG
+592 PLFAFN

-609 NKGDR
+609 NKGDT
-614 TYYMTHALN
+614 TYYIPHTLD

-641 KTLKKAFKKHA
+641 KTLKKAFKKHV

-660 EQYISP
+660 ERYISP

-679 NKTLLK
+679 NEILLK
-685 LAVYVIENL
+685 LAVYIIENL
-694 KDTLLKEQN
+694 KDTLLKEQDKYD
-703 EPSVSALELKEF
+703 VSALELKEF
-715 ETHNKSLSTSEWEK
+715 ETRNKSLSASELEK
-729 DVPPYE
+729 DIPFYE

-753 LGFIN
+753 LVFIN
-758 DHKELLNKKFKE
+758 DHKEVLDKKFKE

-782 KVFCNIEGPFYAQG
+782 KVFCNIEDSPYYAQG
-796 FEPDFILFAQTH
+796 FEPDFILFARTH
-808 EDGFLGFTCYMEAKG
+808 SDEFLGFTCYMEAKG
-823 EHLEPSNAWKKEF
+823 KHLEPSNAWKKEF
-836 LGMLENATL
+836 LEMLENATL

-859 FTLHNR
+859 FTLHNNKA
-865 EVNDEF
+865 VNDEF
-871 QTAFHQ
+871 TTAFDQ
-877 TFKDKE
+877 IFKD
-883 C
+883 

>member
-1 MLKLKLYLIL
+1 
-11 IQSFAYTLKINPK
+11 
-24 TLRYNSL
+24 
-31 NFSLKGFHARF
+31 
-42 IRICYP
+42 
-48 PPPQSAIKHRTP
+48 
-60 NNEEIELP
+60 
-68 THITSNLKKELRDY
+68 
-82 QKQAIYS
+82 
-89 YLEKRQFNPTQKH
+89 
-102 FMFEMA
+102 MFEMA

-145 KLNFIDSASSKYL
+145 KLNFTDSTSSKYL

-183 NAINIY
+183 GAINIY
-189 FSTIQGLFSLFTR
+189 FSTIQGLFSLFTK

-262 LLEFSATIPN
+262 LLEFSATIPK
-272 EKSVKEKY
+272 EKSVEEKY
-280 ENLKAFTYTL
+280 KNLKVATYTL

-302 YSLSYENKELET
+302 YSLSYENKALET

-344 KSERIEE
+344 KSERIEDSKE
-351 SRKNQERFNT
+351 NQERFNT
-361 FLENLNPLDLEN
+361 FLENLSPLDLEN
-373 FFNHSRNAFFKAA
+373 FFHYSRNAFFKDA
-386 KSFFDEK
+386 KNFFDK
-393 NYAPNLVALLQNKF
+393 QHYTPNLTAFLQTKF
-407 KESVQINTN
+407 KKSTQINTN

-460 RLKNKANQKDTIKD
+460 RLKNKASQKDTTKD

-493 PSCIEFYQRKFDLFN
+493 PSRIEFYQRKFDFSN

-519 AIYDSEF
+519 AVYDSEF
-526 IAKLKKELQEL
+526 IAQLNNELQDL
-537 GLGFIEKEKEKTT
+537 GLGFVNEKQT

-574 FNMDYSDPV
+574 FNKDYTDPV
-583 EVKLKSLHV
+583 KVKLQSLHV
-592 PLFAFG
+592 PLFAFN

-609 NKGDR
+609 NKGDK
-614 TYYMTHALN
+614 TYFKPHTLD
-623 KIPLNYFL
+623 KIPINYFL

-641 KTLKKAFKKHA
+641 KTLKKAFKKHP

-660 EQYISP
+660 EQYISH

-672 KNQKFDD
+672 KDQKFDD
-679 NKTLLK
+679 NKILLK
-685 LAVYVIENL
+685 LAVYIIENL
-694 KDTLLKEQN
+694 KDTLLKEQDKY
-703 EPSVSALELKEF
+703 EVSALELKEF
-715 ETHNKSLSTSEWEK
+715 ETHNKSLSASEWEK
-729 DVPPYE
+729 DIPFYE

-745 DSDLEREF
+745 DSDLERKF
-753 LGFIN
+753 LDFIN
-758 DHKELLNKKFKE
+758 DYKEVLDKKFKE
-770 WCVLRNDHFTEL
+770 WCVLRNDHFAEL
-782 KVFCNIEGPFYAQG
+782 KVFCNIEDSPYYAQG

-808 EDGFLGFTCYMEAKG
+808 SDEFLGFTCYMEAKG
-823 EHLEPSNAWKKEF
+823 EHLEPSNAWKEEF
-836 LGMLENATL
+836 LEMLENATL
-845 KSHNKKLHLKGLPF
+845 ESHNKKLNLKGLPF
-859 FTLHNR
+859 FTHHNKA
-865 EVNDEF
+865 VNDEF
-871 QTAFHQ
+871 ATAFDQ
-877 TFKDKE
+877 IFKD
-883 C
+883 

>member
-1 MLKLKLYLIL
+1 
-11 IQSFAYTLKINPK
+11 
-24 TLRYNSL
+24 
-31 NFSLKGFHARF
+31 
-42 IRICYP
+42 
-48 PPPQSAIKHRTP
+48 
-60 NNEEIELP
+60 
-68 THITSNLKKELRDY
+68 
-82 QKQAIYS
+82 
-89 YLEKRQFNPTQKH
+89 
-102 FMFEMA
+102 MFEMA

-133 FFVNSASILEKT
+133 FFVNSTSILEKT
-145 KLNFIDSASSKYL
+145 KLNFTDSASSKYL

-173 SINNLNESHN
+173 SVNNLNESQT

-189 FSTIQGLFSLFTR
+189 FSTIQGLFSLFTK
-202 AKENAITLED
+202 AKENAISIED

-235 LNDSEA
+235 LSGAEA

-272 EKSVKEKY
+272 EKSVKDKY
-280 ENLKAFTYTL
+280 KDLKVITYTL
-290 KEFSEDKFCKNI
+290 REFSKDKFCKNI

-344 KSERIEE
+344 KSERIEDSKE
-351 SRKNQERFNT
+351 NQERFNA
-361 FLENLNPLDLEN
+361 FLENLSPLDLEN
-373 FFNHSRNAFFKAA
+373 FFNHSRNAFFKDA
-386 KSFFDEK
+386 KNFFDK
-393 NYAPNLVALLQNKF
+393 QHYTPNLAALLQTKF
-407 KESVQINTN
+407 KKSVQINTN

-460 RLKNKANQKDTIKD
+460 RLKNKASQKDTTKD

-493 PSCIEFYQRKFDLFN
+493 PSSIEFYQRKFDLSN

-519 AIYDSEF
+519 AVYDSEF
-526 IAKLKKELQEL
+526 IAKLKKELQDL
-537 GLGFIEKEKEKTT
+537 GLGFVNEKQT

-555 TKRFKCYYA
+555 TKNLKCYYA
-564 SNTKDKKKNL
+564 SNTKNKNKNL
-574 FNMDYSDPV
+574 FNKDYTDSV
-583 EVKLKSLHV
+583 GVKLQSLHV

-609 NKGDR
+609 SKGDT
-614 TYYMTHALN
+614 TYYIPHTLDE
-623 KIPLNYFL
+623 IPLNYFL

-652 FNNKVGFI
+652 FNNKVEFI
-660 EQYISP
+660 ERYISP

-679 NKTLLK
+679 NKILLK
-685 LAVYVIENL
+685 LAVYIIENL
-694 KDTLLKEQN
+694 KDTLLKEQDKYD
-703 EPSVSALELKEF
+703 VSALELKEF
-715 ETHNKSLSTSEWEK
+715 ETHNRSLSVSEFEK
-729 DVPPYE
+729 DIPSYE

-745 DSDLEREF
+745 DSDLERDF
-753 LGFIN
+753 LDFIN
-758 DHKELLNKKFKE
+758 NHKEVLDKKFKE

-782 KVFCNIEGPFYAQG
+782 KVFCNIENSPYYAQG
-796 FEPDFILFAQTH
+796 FEPDFILFARTH
-808 EDGFLGFTCYMEAKG
+808 SDEFLGFTCYMEAKG
-823 EHLEPSNAWKKEF
+823 EHLEHSNAWKEEF
-836 LGMLENATL
+836 LKMLENAAL
-845 KSHNKKLHLKGLPF
+845 ESHNKRLDLKGLPF
-859 FTLHNR
+859 FTLHNK
-865 EVNDEF
+865 EANGEF
-871 QTAFHQ
+871 TTAFNQ
-877 TFKDKE
+877 IFKDQE

>member
-1 MLKLKLYLIL
+1 MIF
-11 IQSFAYTLKINPK
+11 IQLFASVSKVNLK
-24 TLRYNSL
+24 TLRYNFL
-31 NFSLKGFHARF
+31 TFSLRDFMQDSF
-42 IRICYP
+42 TQSYP
-48 PPPQSAIKHRTP
+48 PPPQSVIKDRTP
-60 NNEEIELP
+60 NNAPSNGEIELP

-82 QKQAIYS
+82 QKQAIYN
-89 YLEKRQFNPTQKH
+89 YLEKRQFNPFQKH

-123 CYKQGYQNFI
+123 CCKQGYQNFI

-145 KLNFIDSASSKYL
+145 KLNFTDSASSKYL

-183 NAINIY
+183 GAINIY
-189 FSTIQGLFSLFTR
+189 FSTIQGLFSLFTK
-202 AKENAITLED
+202 AKENAISIED

-272 EKSVKEKY
+272 EKSVEEKY
-280 ENLKAFTYTL
+280 KNLKVITYTL

-344 KSERIEE
+344 KSERIEDSKE
-351 SRKNQERFNT
+351 NQERFNA
-361 FLENLNPLDLEN
+361 FLENLSPLDLEN
-373 FFNHSRNAFFKAA
+373 FFHYIRNAFFKAA
-386 KSFFDEK
+386 KSFFDEQK
-393 NYAPNLVALLQNKF
+393 YTPNLVALLQNKF

-416 NEKELEKGMLLL
+416 NEKELEKSMLLL
-428 NSLEDRDNPKRVIF
+428 NSLEDRDNPKRVVF

-493 PSCIEFYQRKFDLFN
+493 PSRIEFYQRKFDLSN

-526 IAKLKKELQEL
+526 IAKLKKELQDL
-537 GLGFIEKEKEKTT
+537 GLGFVNEKQT

-564 SNTKDKKKNL
+564 SNTKDKNKNL
-574 FNMDYSDPV
+574 FNKDYTDPV
-583 EVKLKSLHV
+583 EAKLQSLHV
-592 PLFAFG
+592 PLFAFN

-609 NKGDR
+609 NKGDT
-614 TYYMTHALN
+614 TYYTPHTLD
-623 KIPLNYFL
+623 KIPINYFL

-672 KNQKFDD
+672 KSQKFDD
-679 NKTLLK
+679 NEILLQ
-685 LAVYVIENL
+685 LAVYIIGNL
-694 KDTLLKEQN
+694 KDTLLKEQDKYD
-703 EPSVSALELKEF
+703 VSALELKEF
-715 ETHNKSLSTSEWEK
+715 ETHNKSLSVSEWEK
-729 DVPPYE
+729 NIPPYE

-745 DSDLEREF
+745 DSGLERDF
-753 LGFIN
+753 LDFIN
-758 DHKELLNKKFKE
+758 KNKEILDKKFKE
-770 WCVLRNDHFTEL
+770 WCVLRNDHFAEL
-782 KVFCNIEGPFYAQG
+782 KVFCNIENSPFYAQG

-836 LGMLENATL
+836 LEMLENATL

-859 FTLHNR
+859 FTLHNSA
-865 EVNDEF
+865 VNSDF
-871 QTAFHQ
+871 QTAFDQ
-877 TFKDKE
+877 TFNKDKE

>member
-1 MLKLKLYLIL
+1 
-11 IQSFAYTLKINPK
+11 
-24 TLRYNSL
+24 
-31 NFSLKGFHARF
+31 
-42 IRICYP
+42 
-48 PPPQSAIKHRTP
+48 
-60 NNEEIELP
+60 
-68 THITSNLKKELRDY
+68 
-82 QKQAIYS
+82 
-89 YLEKRQFNPTQKH
+89 
-102 FMFEMA
+102 MFEMA

-123 CYKQGYQNFI
+123 CCKQGYQNFI
-133 FFVNSASILEKT
+133 FFVNSTSILEKT
-145 KLNFIDSASSKYL
+145 KLNFIDSVSSKYL

-173 SINNLNESHN
+173 SINNLNESQAS
-183 NAINIY
+183 AINIY
-189 FSTIQGLFSLFTR
+189 FSTIQGLFSLFTK
-202 AKENAITLED
+202 AKENAISIED

-235 LNDSEA
+235 LSDAES
-241 SEKRNW
+241 SEKHNW

-272 EKSVKEKY
+272 EKSVEDKY
-280 ENLKAFTYTL
+280 KNLKVITYTL

-344 KSERIEE
+344 KSERIEDSKE
-351 SRKNQERFNT
+351 NQERFNA
-361 FLENLNPLDLEN
+361 FLENLSPLDLEN
-373 FFNHSRNAFFKAA
+373 FFNHSRNDFFKDT
-386 KSFFDEK
+386 KNFFDK
-393 NYAPNLVALLQNKF
+393 QHYTTNLAALLQTKF
-407 KESVQINTN
+407 KKSVQINTN
-416 NEKELEKGMLLL
+416 NEKELEKSMPLL
-428 NSLEDRDNPKRVIF
+428 NSLEDRQNPKRVIF

-460 RLKNKANQKDTIKD
+460 RLKNKASQKDTTKD

-487 SYNDFK
+487 SYNDLK
-493 PSCIEFYQRKFDLFN
+493 PSSIEFYQRKFDLFN

-519 AIYDSEF
+519 AVYDSEF
-526 IAKLKKELQEL
+526 IAKLNNELQDL
-537 GLGFIEKEKEKTT
+537 GLGFVNEKQT

-564 SNTKDKKKNL
+564 SNTKNKNKNL
-574 FNMDYSDPV
+574 FNKDYTGPV
-583 EVKLKSLHV
+583 KVKLQSLHV

-609 NKGDR
+609 NKSDK
-614 TYYMTHALN
+614 TYYIPHTLD

-652 FNNKVGFI
+652 FNNKVEFI
-660 EQYISP
+660 ERYISQ

-685 LAVYVIENL
+685 LAVYIIENL
-694 KDTLLKEQN
+694 KDTLLKEQDKYD
-703 EPSVSALELKEF
+703 VSALELKEF
-715 ETHNKSLSTSEWEK
+715 ETHNKSLSASEFEK
-729 DVPPYE
+729 DIPFYE

-745 DSDLEREF
+745 DSDLERDF
-753 LGFIN
+753 LDFIN
-758 DHKELLNKKFKE
+758 DHKEVLDKKFKE

-782 KVFCNIEGPFYAQG
+782 KVFCNIENSPYYAQG

-808 EDGFLGFTCYMEAKG
+808 SDEFLGFTCYVEAKG
-823 EHLEPSNAWKKEF
+823 EHLEPSNAWKEEF
-836 LGMLENATL
+836 LEMLENAAL
-845 KSHNKKLHLKGLPF
+845 KSHNKKLDLKGLPF
-859 FTLHNR
+859 FTLKNR
-865 EVNDEF
+865 VANSEF
-871 QTAFHQ
+871 NTAFNQ
-877 TFKDKE
+877 IFKDQE

>member
-1 MLKLKLYLIL
+1 
-11 IQSFAYTLKINPK
+11 
-24 TLRYNSL
+24 
-31 NFSLKGFHARF
+31 
-42 IRICYP
+42 
-48 PPPQSAIKHRTP
+48 
-60 NNEEIELP
+60 
-68 THITSNLKKELRDY
+68 
-82 QKQAIYS
+82 
-89 YLEKRQFNPTQKH
+89 
-102 FMFEMA
+102 MFEMA

-133 FFVNSASILEKT
+133 FFVNSTSILEKT
-145 KLNFIDSASSKYL
+145 KLNFTDSASSKYL

-183 NAINIY
+183 STINIY
-189 FSTIQGLFSLFTR
+189 FSTIQGLFSLFTK

-235 LNDSEA
+235 LSGAEF

-272 EKSVKEKY
+272 EKSVKDKY
-280 ENLKAFTYTL
+280 EKLKVITYTL

-344 KSERIEE
+344 KSERIED
-351 SRKNQERFNT
+351 SKQNQERFNA
-361 FLENLNPLDLEN
+361 FLENLSPSDLEN
-373 FFNHSRNAFFKAA
+373 FFNDSRNAFFKDA
-386 KSFFDEK
+386 KNFFDK
-393 NYAPNLVALLQNKF
+393 NNYTPNLAAFLQTKF
-407 KESVQINTN
+407 KKSVQINTN

-460 RLKNKANQKDTIKD
+460 RLKNKASRKDTTKE

-493 PSCIEFYQRKFDLFN
+493 PNRIEFYQRKFELFN

-526 IAKLKKELQEL
+526 IAQLKKDLKEI
-537 GLGFIEKEKEKTT
+537 GLGFIDEKKEKQT

-555 TKRFKCYYA
+555 TKHFKCYYA
-564 SNTKDKKKNL
+564 SNTKDKNKNL
-574 FNMDYSDPV
+574 FNKDYSDPV
-583 EVKLKSLHV
+583 EATLKSLHV
-592 PLFAFG
+592 PLYGFI
-598 VREKKVDFKEE
+598 VHEKKVDFKEDHQ
-609 NKGDR
+609 GDK
-614 TYYMTHALN
+614 TFYLPHALD

-652 FNNKVGFI
+652 FNNKVEFI
-660 EQYISP
+660 KEYISP

-679 NKTLLK
+679 NKILLK
-685 LAVYVIENL
+685 LAVYIIENL
-694 KDTLLKEQN
+694 KNTLLKEQDKY
-703 EPSVSALELKEF
+703 SVSELELKEF
-715 ETHNKSLSTSEWEK
+715 ETHNKSLSASELEK
-729 DVPPYE
+729 DIPSYE

-745 DSDLEREF
+745 DSGLERDF
-753 LGFIN
+753 LDFIN
-758 DHKELLNKKFKE
+758 NNKEVLDKKFKE

-782 KVFCNIEGPFYAQG
+782 KVFCNIENSPYYAQG

-808 EDGFLGFTCYMEAKG
+808 SDEFLGFTCYMEAKG

-836 LGMLENATL
+836 LEMLENAAL
-845 KSHNKKLHLKGLPF
+845 KSRNKKLNLKGLPF
-859 FTLHNR
+859 FTLKNNKNNKV
-865 EVNDEF
+865 VNSEF
-871 QTAFHQ
+871 ATAFNQ
-877 TFKDKE
+877 IFEDPS

>member
-1 MLKLKLYLIL
+1 
-11 IQSFAYTLKINPK
+11 
-24 TLRYNSL
+24 
-31 NFSLKGFHARF
+31 
-42 IRICYP
+42 
-48 PPPQSAIKHRTP
+48 
-60 NNEEIELP
+60 
-68 THITSNLKKELRDY
+68 
-82 QKQAIYS
+82 
-89 YLEKRQFNPTQKH
+89 
-102 FMFEMA
+102 MFEMA

-133 FFVNSASILEKT
+133 FFVNSTSILEKT
-145 KLNFIDSASSKYL
+145 KLNFTDSASSKYL
-158 FSENININDENTEIK
+158 FSENITINDENTEIK
-173 SINNLNESHN
+173 SINHLNESQAS
-183 NAINIY
+183 AINIY
-189 FSTIQGLFSLFTR
+189 FSTIQGLFSLFTK
-202 AKENAITLED
+202 AKENAISIED

-235 LNDSEA
+235 LNDAES

-272 EKSVKEKY
+272 EKSVKDKY
-280 ENLKAFTYTL
+280 KNLKVITYTL
-290 KEFSEDKFCKNI
+290 KEFSEDRFCKNI

-322 SLYKELL
+322 SLHKELL
-329 AQHHNIE
+329 AQHYNIE

-344 KSERIEE
+344 KSERIEDSKE
-351 SRKNQERFNT
+351 NQERFNT
-361 FLENLNPLDLEN
+361 FLENLSPLDLEN
-373 FFNHSRNAFFKAA
+373 FFNHSRNAFFKDA
-386 KSFFDEK
+386 KNFFDK
-393 NYAPNLVALLQNKF
+393 QHYTSNLVAFLQTKF
-407 KESVQINTN
+407 KKSVQINTN
-416 NEKELEKGMLLL
+416 NEKELEKSMLLL
-428 NSLEDRDNPKRVIF
+428 NSLEDRQNPKRVIF

-460 RLKNKANQKDTIKD
+460 RLKNKASQKDTTKD

-487 SYNDFK
+487 SYNDLK
-493 PSCIEFYQRKFDLFN
+493 PSQIEFYQRKFDLFN

-526 IAKLKKELQEL
+526 IAQLNNELQDL
-537 GLGFIEKEKEKTT
+537 GLGFVNEKQT

-555 TKRFKCYYA
+555 TKNLKCYYA
-564 SNTKDKKKNL
+564 SNTKNKNKNL
-574 FNMDYSDPV
+574 FNKDYTDPV
-583 EVKLKSLHV
+583 KVKLQSLHV

-609 NKGDR
+609 NKGDT
-614 TYYMTHALN
+614 TYYIPHALD

-641 KTLKKAFKKHA
+641 KTLKKAFKKHV

-660 EQYISP
+660 ERYISP

-679 NKTLLK
+679 NKILLK
-685 LAVYVIENL
+685 LAVYIIENL
-694 KDTLLKEQN
+694 KDALLKEQDKYD
-703 EPSVSALELKEF
+703 VSALELKEF
-715 ETHNKSLSTSEWEK
+715 ETHNKSLSASELEK
-729 DVPPYE
+729 DIPLYE

-745 DSDLEREF
+745 DSGLERDF

-758 DHKELLNKKFKE
+758 DNKEVLDKKFKE

-782 KVFCNIEGPFYAQG
+782 KVFCNIENSPYYAQG

-808 EDGFLGFTCYMEAKG
+808 SDEFLGFTCYMEAKG
-823 EHLEPSNAWKKEF
+823 EHLEPSNAWKEEF
-836 LGMLENATL
+836 LEMLENAAL

-859 FTLHNR
+859 FTLHNNKA
-865 EVNDEF
+865 VNSEF
-871 QTAFHQ
+871 KTAFNQ
-877 TFKDKE
+877 IFKDQE

>member
-1 MLKLKLYLIL
+1 MHFFI
-11 IQSFAYTLKINPK
+11 
-24 TLRYNSL
+24 
-31 NFSLKGFHARF
+31 KGFHARF
-42 IRICYP
+42 IHSKL
-48 PPPQSAIKHRTP
+48 PPPQSAIKHHAP
-60 NNEEIELP
+60 NNAPNNKEIDLP

-82 QKQAIYS
+82 QKQAIHN

-145 KLNFIDSASSKYL
+145 KLNFTDSASSKYL
-158 FSENININDENTEIK
+158 FSESININDENTEIK

-262 LLEFSATIPN
+262 LLEFSATIPK
-272 EKSVKEKY
+272 EKSVEEKY
-280 ENLKAFTYTL
+280 KNLKAFTYTL

-351 SRKNQERFNT
+351 SKKNQERFNT
-361 FLENLNPLDLEN
+361 FLENLSPLDLEN
-373 FFNHSRNAFFKAA
+373 FFHYSRNAFFKAA
-386 KSFFDEK
+386 KSFFDEQ
-393 NYAPNLVALLQNKF
+393 NYTANLVAFLQTKF
-407 KESVQINTN
+407 KKSTQINTN

-460 RLKNKANQKDTIKD
+460 RLKNKASQKDTTKD

-493 PSCIEFYQRKFDLFN
+493 PSRIEFYQRKFDLFN

-526 IAKLKKELQEL
+526 IAQLNKGLQDL
-537 GLGFIEKEKEKTT
+537 GLGFVNEKQT

-564 SNTKDKKKNL
+564 SNTKDKNKNL
-574 FNMDYSDPV
+574 FNKDYSDPV
-583 EVKLKSLHV
+583 EATLQSLHV
-592 PLFAFG
+592 PLFAFN
-598 VREKKVDFKEE
+598 VREEKVDFKEE
-609 NKGDR
+609 NKGDK
-614 TYYMTHALN
+614 TYFKPHTLN
-623 KIPLNYFL
+623 KIPINYFL

-660 EQYISP
+660 ERYISH

-672 KNQKFDD
+672 KDQKFDD

-685 LAVYVIENL
+685 LAVYIIENL
-694 KDTLLKEQN
+694 KDTLLKEQDKY
-703 EPSVSALELKEF
+703 EVSALELKEF
-715 ETHNKSLSTSEWEK
+715 ETHNKSLSASELEK
-729 DVPPYE
+729 GIPFYE

-758 DHKELLNKKFKE
+758 DHKEVLDKKFKE
-770 WCVLRNDHFTEL
+770 WCVLRNDHFAEL
-782 KVFCNIEGPFYAQG
+782 KVFCNIEDSPYYAQG

-808 EDGFLGFTCYMEAKG
+808 SDEFLGFTCYMEAKG
-823 EHLEPSNAWKKEF
+823 EHLELSNAWKKEF
-836 LGMLENATL
+836 LEMLENAVL

-859 FTLHNR
+859 FTLHNSV
-865 EVNDEF
+865 VNGEF
-871 QTAFHQ
+871 ATAFHQ
-877 TFKDKE
+877 TFKDHK

>member
-1 MLKLKLYLIL
+1 MQDLFT
-11 IQSFAYTLKINPK
+11 QSY
-24 TLRYNSL
+24 
-31 NFSLKGFHARF
+31 
-42 IRICYP
+42 
-48 PPPQSAIKHRTP
+48 PPPQSAIKDRTP
-60 NNEEIELP
+60 NNAPNNGEIELP
-68 THITSNLKKELRDY
+68 THITSNLKNELRNY
-82 QKQAIYS
+82 QKQAINN
-89 YLEKRQFNPTQKH
+89 YLEKRQSNPFQKH

-108 TGSGKTLVM
+108 TGSGKALVM
-117 AGLILE
+117 ADLILE

-133 FFVNSASILEKT
+133 FFVNSTSILEKT

-158 FSENININDENTEIK
+158 FSENITINDENTEIK
-173 SINNLNESHN
+173 SINNLNESQTS
-183 NAINIY
+183 AINIY
-189 FSTIQGLFSLFTR
+189 FSTIQGLFSLFTK
-202 AKENAITLED
+202 AKENAISIED

-235 LNDSEA
+235 LSDAESN
-241 SEKRNW
+241 EKHNW

-272 EKSVKEKY
+272 EKSVKDKY
-280 ENLKAFTYTL
+280 KNLKVITYTL

-314 RFLGACVS
+314 CFLGACVS

-329 AQHHNIE
+329 AQHHHIE

-344 KSERIEE
+344 KSERIED
-351 SRKNQERFNT
+351 SKDNQERFNA
-361 FLENLNPLDLEN
+361 FLENLSHLDLEN
-373 FFNHSRNAFFKAA
+373 FFNHSRNAFFKDA
-386 KSFFDEK
+386 KNFFDK
-393 NYAPNLVALLQNKF
+393 QHYTPNLAALLQTKF
-407 KESVQINTN
+407 KKSVQINTN
-416 NEKELEKGMLLL
+416 NEKELEKSMLLL

-460 RLKNKANQKDTIKD
+460 RLKNKASQKDTTKD
-474 AQLIGRGARYYPF
+474 AQLIWRGARYYPF

-493 PSCIEFYQRKFDLFN
+493 PSRIEFYQRKFDLSN

-526 IAKLKKELQEL
+526 IAKLKKELQDL
-537 GLGFIEKEKEKTT
+537 GLGLIEKEKTT

-564 SNTKDKKKNL
+564 SNTKDKNKNL
-574 FNMDYSDPV
+574 FNKDYTDPV
-583 EVKLKSLHV
+583 KVKLQSLHV

-609 NKGDR
+609 NKGDT
-614 TYYMTHALN
+614 TYYIPHTLD
-623 KIPLNYFL
+623 KIPINYFL

-652 FNNKVGFI
+652 FNNKVEFI
-660 EQYISP
+660 ERYVSS

-672 KNQKFDD
+672 KSQKFDD
-679 NKTLLK
+679 NKILLK
-685 LAVYVIENL
+685 LAVYIIGNL
-694 KDTLLKEQN
+694 KDTLLKEQDK
-703 EPSVSALELKEF
+703 PSVSALELKEF
-715 ETHNKSLSTSEWEK
+715 ETHNKSLSASEWEK
-729 DVPPYE
+729 DIPFYE

-753 LGFIN
+753 LDFIN
-758 DHKELLNKKFKE
+758 DYKEVLDKKFKE
-770 WCVLRNDHFTEL
+770 WCVLRNDHFAEL
-782 KVFCNIEGPFYAQG
+782 KVFCNIENSPYYAQG

-808 EDGFLGFTCYMEAKG
+808 SDESLGFTCYVEAKG
-823 EHLEPSNAWKKEF
+823 EHLEYSNAWKKEF
-836 LGMLENATL
+836 LEMLENADL
-845 KSHNKKLHLKGLPF
+845 KSRNKKLDLKSLPF
-859 FTLHNR
+859 FTLHNNKA
-865 EVNDEF
+865 VKSEF
-871 QTAFHQ
+871 ATAFDQ
-877 TFKDKE
+877 IFKD
-883 C
+883 

>member
-1 MLKLKLYLIL
+1 MQGLFT
-11 IQSFAYTLKINPK
+11 QS
-24 TLRYNSL
+24 
-31 NFSLKGFHARF
+31 
-42 IRICYP
+42 YP
-48 PPPQSAIKHRTP
+48 PPPQSAIKHHAPNNAP
-60 NNEEIELP
+60 NNEEIDLP

-82 QKQAIYS
+82 QKQAIHK

-145 KLNFIDSASSKYL
+145 KLNFTDSASSKYL

-280 ENLKAFTYTL
+280 KNLKVVTYTL

-351 SRKNQERFNT
+351 SKKNQERFNT
-361 FLENLNPLDLEN
+361 FLENLSPLDLEN
-373 FFNHSRNAFFKAA
+373 FFDHSRNAFFKAA
-386 KSFFDEK
+386 KSFFDEQ
-393 NYAPNLVALLQNKF
+393 NHTPNLVALLQNKF

-416 NEKELEKGMLLL
+416 NEKELEKSMLLL

-460 RLKNKANQKDTIKD
+460 RLKNKASQKDTTKD

-493 PSCIEFYQRKFDLFN
+493 PGRIEFYQRKFDLAN

-526 IAKLKKELQEL
+526 IAKLKEELQDL
-537 GLGFIEKEKEKTT
+537 GLGFVNEKQT
-550 IPLTP
+550 ISLTP
-555 TKRFKCYYA
+555 TKHFKCYYA
-564 SNTKDKKKNL
+564 SNKREKNNNL
-574 FNMDYSDPV
+574 FNKDYTDSV
-583 EVKLKSLHV
+583 EAKLQSLHV
-592 PLFAFG
+592 PLFGFN

-614 TYYMTHALN
+614 TYYIPYILD
-623 KIPLNYFL
+623 KIPINYFL

-660 EQYISP
+660 ERYISP

-679 NKTLLK
+679 NKILLK
-685 LAVYVIENL
+685 LAVYIIENL
-694 KDTLLKEQN
+694 KDTLLKEQDK
-703 EPSVSALELKEF
+703 PSVSALELKEF
-715 ETHNKSLSTSEWEK
+715 ETHNKSLSASEWEK
-729 DVPPYE
+729 DIPFYE

-753 LGFIN
+753 LDFIN
-758 DHKELLNKKFKE
+758 KNKELLDKKFKE
-770 WCVLRNDHFTEL
+770 WCVLRNDHFAEL
-782 KVFCNIEGPFYAQG
+782 KVFCNIENSPFYAQG

-808 EDGFLGFTCYMEAKG
+808 EDEFLGFTCYMEAKG

-836 LGMLENATL
+836 LEMLENATL

-859 FTLHNR
+859 FTLINSNR
-865 EVNDEF
+865 MLNAEF
-871 QTAFHQ
+871 VEAFHQ

>member
-1 MLKLKLYLIL
+1 
-11 IQSFAYTLKINPK
+11 
-24 TLRYNSL
+24 
-31 NFSLKGFHARF
+31 
-42 IRICYP
+42 
-48 PPPQSAIKHRTP
+48 
-60 NNEEIELP
+60 
-68 THITSNLKKELRDY
+68 
-82 QKQAIYS
+82 
-89 YLEKRQFNPTQKH
+89 
-102 FMFEMA
+102 MFEMA

-117 AGLILE
+117 AALILE
-123 CYKQGYQNFI
+123 CCKQGYQNFI
-133 FFVNSASILEKT
+133 FFVNSTSILEKT
-145 KLNFIDSASSKYL
+145 KLNFTDSVSSKYL

-183 NAINIY
+183 GAINIY
-189 FSTIQGLFSLFTR
+189 FSTIQGLFSLFTK
-202 AKENAITLED
+202 AKENAISIED

-262 LLEFSATIPN
+262 LLEFSATIPK
-272 EKSVKEKY
+272 EKSVEEKY
-280 ENLKAFTYTL
+280 KNLKVNTYTL

-302 YSLSYENKELET
+302 YSLSYENKALET

-344 KSERIEE
+344 KSERIEDSKE
-351 SRKNQERFNT
+351 NQERFNA
-361 FLENLNPLDLEN
+361 FLENLSPLDLEN
-373 FFNHSRNAFFKAA
+373 FFNHSRNAFFKDA
-386 KSFFDEK
+386 KNFFDK
-393 NYAPNLVALLQNKF
+393 QKYTPNLAAFLQTKF
-407 KESVQINTN
+407 KKSTQINTN
-416 NEKELEKGMLLL
+416 NEKELEKSMLLL

-460 RLKNKANQKDTIKD
+460 RLKNKASQKDTIKD

-493 PSCIEFYQRKFDLFN
+493 PNCIEFYQRKFDFSN

-519 AIYDSEF
+519 AVYDSEF
-526 IAKLKKELQEL
+526 IAKLNNELQDL
-537 GLGFIEKEKEKTT
+537 GLGFVNEKQT

-564 SNTKDKKKNL
+564 SNKRDKNKNL
-574 FNMDYSDPV
+574 FNKDYTDPV
-583 EVKLKSLHV
+583 KAKLQSLHV
-592 PLFAFG
+592 PLFAFD

-614 TYYMTHALN
+614 TYYIPHTLD
-623 KIPLNYFL
+623 KIPINYFL

-660 EQYISP
+660 EQYISH
-666 LKTNFH
+666 LKINFH
-672 KNQKFDD
+672 KDQKFDD
-679 NKTLLK
+679 NKNLLK
-685 LAVYVIENL
+685 LAVYIIGNL
-694 KDTLLKEQN
+694 KDTLLKEQDKY
-703 EPSVSALELKEF
+703 EVSALELKEF
-715 ETHNKSLSTSEWEK
+715 ETHNKSLSASEWEK
-729 DVPPYE
+729 DIPFYE

-745 DSDLEREF
+745 DSDLERAF
-753 LGFIN
+753 LVFIN
-758 DHKELLNKKFKE
+758 DHKEILDKKFKE
-770 WCVLRNDHFTEL
+770 WCVLRNDNFTEL
-782 KVFCNIEGPFYAQG
+782 KVFCNIENSPYYAQG

-808 EDGFLGFTCYMEAKG
+808 SDEFLGFTCYMEAKG
-823 EHLEPSNAWKKEF
+823 EHLEPSNAWKEEF
-836 LGMLENATL
+836 LEMLENAAL

-859 FTLHNR
+859 FTLHNNKA
-865 EVNDEF
+865 VNGDF
-871 QTAFHQ
+871 QTAFNQ
-877 TFKDKE
+877 IFKDQK

>member
-1 MLKLKLYLIL
+1 
-11 IQSFAYTLKINPK
+11 
-24 TLRYNSL
+24 
-31 NFSLKGFHARF
+31 
-42 IRICYP
+42 
-48 PPPQSAIKHRTP
+48 
-60 NNEEIELP
+60 
-68 THITSNLKKELRDY
+68 
-82 QKQAIYS
+82 
-89 YLEKRQFNPTQKH
+89 
-102 FMFEMA
+102 MFEMA

-133 FFVNSASILEKT
+133 FFVNSTSILEKT
-145 KLNFIDSASSKYL
+145 KLNFTDSVSSKYL
-158 FSENININDENTEIK
+158 FSENININDENIEIK

-202 AKENAITLED
+202 AKENAITIED

-262 LLEFSATIPN
+262 LLEFSATIPK
-272 EKSVKEKY
+272 EKSVKDKY
-280 ENLKAFTYTL
+280 ENLKVIDYTL
-290 KEFSEDKFCKNI
+290 KQFSEDKFCKNI

-351 SRKNQERFNT
+351 SKKNQERFNT
-361 FLENLNPLDLEN
+361 FLENLSPLDLEN
-373 FFNHSRNAFFKAA
+373 FFHYSHNAFFKDA
-386 KSFFDEK
+386 KKFFDK
-393 NYAPNLVALLQNKF
+393 QNYTPNLTAFFQTKF
-407 KESVQINTN
+407 QKSVQINTN
-416 NEKELEKGMLLL
+416 NEKELEKSMLLL
-428 NSLEDRDNPKRVIF
+428 NSLEDRQNPKRVIF

-460 RLKNKANQKDTIKD
+460 RLKNKANKKDTTKD

-487 SYNDFK
+487 SYNGFK
-493 PSCIEFYQRKFDLFN
+493 PNCIEFYQRKFELSN

-519 AIYDSEF
+519 AVYDSEF
-526 IAKLKKELQEL
+526 IAQLKNNLQNL
-537 GLGFIEKEKEKTT
+537 GLGLIDGKENKEKQT

-574 FNMDYSDPV
+574 FNMDYSGPV
-583 EVKLKSLHV
+583 EAKLQSLHV
-592 PLFAFG
+592 PLFAFD

-614 TYYMTHALN
+614 TYYIPHTLD
-623 KIPLNYFL
+623 KIPINYFL

-652 FNNKVGFI
+652 FNNKVEFI
-660 EQYISP
+660 ERYVSS

-685 LAVYVIENL
+685 LAVYIIENL
-694 KDTLLKEQN
+694 KDTLLKEQDK
-703 EPSVSALELKEF
+703 PSVSALELKEF
-715 ETHNKSLSTSEWEK
+715 ETHNKSLSASELEK
-729 DVPPYE
+729 DIPFYE

-758 DHKELLNKKFKE
+758 NNKEILDKKFKE
-770 WCVLRNDHFTEL
+770 WCVLRNDHFAEL
-782 KVFCNIEGPFYAQG
+782 KVFCNIENSPFYAQG

-808 EDGFLGFTCYMEAKG
+808 EDEFLGFTCYMEAKG
-823 EHLEPSNAWKKEF
+823 EYLEPSNAWKEEF
-836 LGMLENATL
+836 LKMLENAAL
-845 KSHNKKLHLKGLPF
+845 KSHNKKLDLKGLPF
-859 FTLHNR
+859 FTLHNKAL
-865 EVNDEF
+865 NSEF
-871 QTAFHQ
+871 TTAFNQ
-877 TFKDKE
+877 IFKDQK

>member
-1 MLKLKLYLIL
+1 M
-11 IQSFAYTLKINPK
+11 
-24 TLRYNSL
+24 
-31 NFSLKGFHARF
+31 KGFHARF
-42 IRICYP
+42 IQSYPP
-48 PPPQSAIKHRTP
+48 PPPQSVIKDRTP
-60 NNEEIELP
+60 NNAPSNGEIELP
-68 THITSNLKKELRDY
+68 THITSHLKKELRDY
-82 QKQAIYS
+82 QKQAIYN
-89 YLEKRQFNPTQKH
+89 YLEKRQSNPTQKH

-117 AGLILE
+117 AALILE

-133 FFVNSASILEKT
+133 FFVNSTSILEKT
-145 KLNFIDSASSKYL
+145 KLNFTDSTSSKYL
-158 FSENININDENTEIK
+158 FSENINIDDENTEIK

-183 NAINIY
+183 GAINIY
-189 FSTIQGLFSLFTR
+189 FSTIQGLFSLFTK

-272 EKSVKEKY
+272 EKSVEEKY
-280 ENLKAFTYTL
+280 KNLKVATYTL

-344 KSERIEE
+344 KSERIEDSKE
-351 SRKNQERFNT
+351 NQERFNA
-361 FLENLNPLDLEN
+361 FLENLSPLDLEN
-373 FFNHSRNAFFKAA
+373 FFNYSQNAFFKDA
-386 KSFFDEK
+386 KNFFDK
-393 NYAPNLVALLQNKF
+393 QKYTPNLAAFLQTKF
-407 KESVQINTN
+407 KKSTQINTN

-460 RLKNKANQKDTIKD
+460 RLKNKANQKDTTKD

-493 PSCIEFYQRKFDLFN
+493 PSRIEFYQRKFDFSN

-519 AIYDSEF
+519 AVYDSEF
-526 IAKLKKELQEL
+526 IAQLNNELQDL
-537 GLGFIEKEKEKTT
+537 GLGFVNEKQT

-564 SNTKDKKKNL
+564 SNTKDKNKNL
-574 FNMDYSDPV
+574 FNKDYSGPV
-583 EVKLKSLHV
+583 EATLKSLHV
-592 PLFAFG
+592 PLFAFN

-614 TYYMTHALN
+614 TYYIPHALN
-623 KIPLNYFL
+623 KIPINYFL

-652 FNNKVGFI
+652 FNNKVEFI
-660 EQYISP
+660 KQYISP

-672 KNQKFDD
+672 KSQKFD
-679 NKTLLK
+679 NNEILLK
-685 LAVYVIENL
+685 LAVYIIENL
-694 KDTLLKEQN
+694 KDTLLKEQDKY
-703 EPSVSALELKEF
+703 EVSMLELKEF
-715 ETHNKSLSTSEWEK
+715 ETHNKSLSASEWEK
-729 DVPPYE
+729 DIPFYE

-753 LGFIN
+753 LVFIN
-758 DHKELLNKKFKE
+758 DHKEVLDKKFKE
-770 WCVLRNDHFTEL
+770 WCVLRNDHFAEL
-782 KVFCNIEGPFYAQG
+782 KIFCDIEGPFYAQG

-808 EDGFLGFTCYMEAKG
+808 SDEFLGFTCYMEAKG

-836 LGMLENATL
+836 LETLENATL
-845 KSHNKKLHLKGLPF
+845 KSHNKKLDLKGLPF
-859 FTLHNR
+859 FTLHNSV
-865 EVNDEF
+865 VNGEF
-871 QTAFHQ
+871 QTAFNQ
-877 TFKDKE
+877 TFKD
-883 C
+883 

>member
-1 MLKLKLYLIL
+1 MKD
-11 IQSFAYTLKINPK
+11 
-24 TLRYNSL
+24 
-31 NFSLKGFHARF
+31 HA
-42 IRICYP
+42 
-48 PPPQSAIKHRTP
+48 P
-60 NNEEIELP
+60 NNAPNNKEVDLP

-82 QKQAIYS
+82 QKQAIYN
-89 YLEKRQFNPTQKH
+89 YLEKRQSNPTQKH

-133 FFVNSASILEKT
+133 FFVNSTSILEKT
-145 KLNFIDSASSKYL
+145 KLNFTDSVSSKYL

-183 NAINIY
+183 GTINIY
-189 FSTIQGLFSLFTR
+189 FSTIQGLFSLFTK

-272 EKSVKEKY
+272 EKSVEEKY
-280 ENLKAFTYTL
+280 KNLKVATYTL

-336 NFKPCILF
+336 NFKSCILF
-344 KSERIEE
+344 KSERIED
-351 SRKNQERFNT
+351 SKKNQERFNA
-361 FLENLNPLDLEN
+361 FLENLSPLDLEN
-373 FFNHSRNAFFKAA
+373 FFHYSRNAFFKDA
-386 KSFFDEK
+386 KNFFDK
-393 NYAPNLVALLQNKF
+393 QKYTPNLVALLQTKF
-407 KESVQINTN
+407 KKSTQINTN

-493 PSCIEFYQRKFDLFN
+493 PSRIEFYQRKFDFFN

-526 IAKLKKELQEL
+526 IAKLNNELQDL
-537 GLGFIEKEKEKTT
+537 GLGFVNEKQT

-564 SNTKDKKKNL
+564 SNKREKNNNL
-574 FNMDYSDPV
+574 FNKDYSGPV
-583 EVKLKSLHV
+583 EATLKSLHV

-609 NKGDR
+609 NKGDT
-614 TYYMTHALN
+614 TYYIPHTLD

-660 EQYISP
+660 ERYISP

-679 NKTLLK
+679 NKILLK
-685 LAVYVIENL
+685 LAVYIIENL
-694 KDTLLKEQN
+694 KDTLLKEQDKY
-703 EPSVSALELKEF
+703 EVSALELKEF
-715 ETHNKSLSTSEWEK
+715 ETHNKSLSASELEK
-729 DVPPYE
+729 DIPFYE

-745 DSDLEREF
+745 DSGLERDF
-753 LGFIN
+753 LDFIN
-758 DHKELLNKKFKE
+758 KNKEILDKKFKE
-770 WCVLRNDHFTEL
+770 WCVLRNDHFAEL
-782 KVFCNIEGPFYAQG
+782 KVFCNIEDSPFYAQG

-808 EDGFLGFTCYMEAKG
+808 EDEFLGFTCYMEAKG

-836 LGMLENATL
+836 LEMLENATL

-859 FTLHNR
+859 FTFTNNNR
-865 EVNDEF
+865 TLNAEF
-871 QTAFHQ
+871 VEAFYQ

>member
-1 MLKLKLYLIL
+1 
-11 IQSFAYTLKINPK
+11 
-24 TLRYNSL
+24 
-31 NFSLKGFHARF
+31 
-42 IRICYP
+42 
-48 PPPQSAIKHRTP
+48 
-60 NNEEIELP
+60 
-68 THITSNLKKELRDY
+68 
-82 QKQAIYS
+82 
-89 YLEKRQFNPTQKH
+89 
-102 FMFEMA
+102 MFEMA

-133 FFVNSASILEKT
+133 FFVNSTSILEKT

-173 SINNLNESHN
+173 SINHLSESHE

-202 AKENAITLED
+202 AKENAITIED

-272 EKSVKEKY
+272 EKSVKDKY
-280 ENLKAFTYTL
+280 KNLKVITYTL
-290 KEFSEDKFCKNI
+290 KEFSEDRFCKNI

-329 AQHHNIE
+329 AQHHNIG

-344 KSERIEE
+344 KSERIEDGKE
-351 SRKNQERFNT
+351 NQERFNT
-361 FLENLNPLDLEN
+361 FLENLSPLDLEN
-373 FFNHSRNAFFKAA
+373 FFNHSRNAFFKDA
-386 KSFFDEK
+386 KSFFDK
-393 NYAPNLVALLQNKF
+393 QHYTPNLTAFLQTKF
-407 KESVQINTN
+407 KKSTQINTN
-416 NEKELEKGMLLL
+416 NEKELEKSMLLL
-428 NSLEDRDNPKRVIF
+428 NSLEDRQNPKRVIF

-460 RLKNKANQKDTIKD
+460 RLKNKASQKDTTKD

-487 SYNDFK
+487 SYNDLK
-493 PSCIEFYQRKFDLFN
+493 PSQIEFYQRKFDLFN

-519 AIYDSEF
+519 AVYDSEF
-526 IAKLKKELQEL
+526 IAQLNNELQDL
-537 GLGFIEKEKEKTT
+537 GLGFVNEKQT

-564 SNTKDKKKNL
+564 SNTKNKNKNL
-574 FNMDYSDPV
+574 FNKDYTDHV
-583 EVKLKSLHV
+583 KVKLQSLHV
-592 PLFAFG
+592 PLFAFN
-598 VREKKVDFKEE
+598 VREKKVDFKEK
-609 NKGDR
+609 NKGDT
-614 TYYMTHALN
+614 TYYIPHTLD

-660 EQYISP
+660 ERYISP

-679 NKTLLK
+679 NKILLK
-685 LAVYVIENL
+685 LAVYIIENL
-694 KDTLLKEQN
+694 KDTLLKEQDKYD
-703 EPSVSALELKEF
+703 VSALELKEF
-715 ETHNKSLSTSEWEK
+715 ETHNKSLIASEFEK
-729 DVPPYE
+729 NIPSYE

-745 DSDLEREF
+745 DSDLERMF
-753 LGFIN
+753 LNFIN
-758 DHKELLNKKFKE
+758 DNKEILDKKFKE

-782 KVFCNIEGPFYAQG
+782 KVFCNIEDSPYYAQG

-808 EDGFLGFTCYMEAKG
+808 SDEFLGFTCYVEAKG
-823 EHLEPSNAWKKEF
+823 EHLKHSNAWKEEF
-836 LGMLENATL
+836 LEMLENAAL

-859 FTLHNR
+859 FTLHNNHNNKA
-865 EVNDEF
+865 VNDEF
-871 QTAFHQ
+871 KTAFYQ
-877 TFKDKE
+877 IFKDQK

>member
-1 MLKLKLYLIL
+1 M
-11 IQSFAYTLKINPK
+11 
-24 TLRYNSL
+24 
-31 NFSLKGFHARF
+31 
-42 IRICYP
+42 
-48 PPPQSAIKHRTP
+48 
-60 NNEEIELP
+60 
-68 THITSNLKKELRDY
+68 TSHLKKELRDY
-82 QKQAIYS
+82 QKKAIYN
-89 YLEKRQFNPTQKH
+89 YLEKRQSNPTQKH

-133 FFVNSASILEKT
+133 FFVNSTSILEKT
-145 KLNFIDSASSKYL
+145 KLNFTDSASSKYL
-158 FSENININDENTEIK
+158 FSENIHINDENTEIK

-183 NAINIY
+183 GAINIY
-189 FSTIQGLFSLFTR
+189 FSTIQGLFSLFTK
-202 AKENAITLED
+202 AKENAISIED

-272 EKSVKEKY
+272 EKSVKDKY
-280 ENLKAFTYTL
+280 ENLKVVTYTL

-351 SRKNQERFNT
+351 SKQNQERFNA
-361 FLENLNPLDLEN
+361 FLDNLSPSDLEN
-373 FFNHSRNAFFKAA
+373 FFNHSHNAFFKDA
-386 KSFFDEK
+386 KNFFDK
-393 NYAPNLVALLQNKF
+393 QHYTPNLTALLQTKF
-407 KESVQINTN
+407 KKSTQINTN

-460 RLKNKANQKDTIKD
+460 RLKNKASQKDTTKD

-493 PSCIEFYQRKFDLFN
+493 PSRIEFYQCKFDLSN

-519 AIYDSEF
+519 AIYNSEF
-526 IAKLKKELQEL
+526 IAKLKEELREL
-537 GLGFIEKEKEKTT
+537 GLRLIEKEKTT

-574 FNMDYSDPV
+574 FNMDYSGPV
-583 EVKLKSLHV
+583 EAKLKSLHV

-614 TYYMTHALN
+614 TYYIPHTLD
-623 KIPLNYFL
+623 KIPINYFL

-652 FNNKVGFI
+652 FNNKVEFI
-660 EQYISP
+660 ERYISK
-666 LKTNFH
+666 LETNFH
-672 KNQKFDD
+672 KNQKFDN

-685 LAVYVIENL
+685 LAVYIIENL
-694 KDTLLKEQN
+694 KDTLLKEQDKY
-703 EPSVSALELKEF
+703 EVSELELKEF
-715 ETHNKSLSTSEWEK
+715 ETHNKSLSASELEK
-729 DVPPYE
+729 NIPFYE

-745 DSDLEREF
+745 DSDLERDF
-753 LGFIN
+753 LDFIN
-758 DHKELLNKKFKE
+758 SHKEVLDKKFKE

-808 EDGFLGFTCYMEAKG
+808 EDEFLGFTCYMEAKG
-823 EHLEPSNAWKKEF
+823 EHLEPSNAWKEEF
-836 LGMLENATL
+836 LEMLENATL
-845 KSHNKKLHLKGLPF
+845 KSHNKKLDLKGLPF
-859 FTLHNR
+859 FTLHNNHNNKV
-865 EVNDEF
+865 VNSEF
-871 QTAFHQ
+871 ATAFHQ
-877 TFKDKE
+877 IFKDQK

>member
-1 MLKLKLYLIL
+1 M
-11 IQSFAYTLKINPK
+11 
-24 TLRYNSL
+24 
-31 NFSLKGFHARF
+31 
-42 IRICYP
+42 
-48 PPPQSAIKHRTP
+48 
-60 NNEEIELP
+60 
-68 THITSNLKKELRDY
+68 TSNLKNELRDY
-82 QKQAIYS
+82 QKQAINN
-89 YLEKRQFNPTQKH
+89 YLEKRQSNPTQKH

-133 FFVNSASILEKT
+133 FFVNSTSILEKT
-145 KLNFIDSASSKYL
+145 KLNFTDSVSSKYL
-158 FSENININDENTEIK
+158 FSETININDENTEIK
-173 SINNLNESHN
+173 SINNLSESHE

-202 AKENAITLED
+202 AKENAITIED

-235 LNDSEA
+235 LSDAES

-272 EKSVKEKY
+272 EKSVEDKY
-280 ENLKAFTYTL
+280 KNLKVITYTL

-329 AQHHNIE
+329 AQHHNTG

-344 KSERIEE
+344 KSERIEDSKE
-351 SRKNQERFNT
+351 NQERFNT
-361 FLENLNPLDLEN
+361 FLENLSPLDLEN
-373 FFNHSRNAFFKAA
+373 FFNHSRNAFFKDA
-386 KSFFDEK
+386 KSFFDK
-393 NYAPNLVALLQNKF
+393 QHYTPNLAALLQTKF
-407 KESVQINTN
+407 KKSTQINTN
-416 NEKELEKGMLLL
+416 NEKELGKGMLLL

-460 RLKNKANQKDTIKD
+460 RLKNKASQKDTTKD

-487 SYNDFK
+487 SYNDLK
-493 PSCIEFYQRKFDLFN
+493 PSQIEFYQRKFDFSN

-519 AIYDSEF
+519 AVYDSEF
-526 IAKLKKELQEL
+526 IAQLNNELQVL
-537 GLGFIEKEKEKTT
+537 GLGFVNEKQT

-555 TKRFKCYYA
+555 TKCFKCYYA

-574 FNMDYSDPV
+574 FNKDYTDFV
-583 EVKLKSLHV
+583 KVKLQSLHV

-598 VREKKVDFKEE
+598 VHEKKVDFKEE
-609 NKGDR
+609 NKGDK
-614 TYYMTHALN
+614 TYYIPHTLD

-660 EQYISP
+660 EQYISH

-672 KNQKFDD
+672 KSQKFDD
-679 NKTLLK
+679 NKILLK
-685 LAVYVIENL
+685 LAAYIIENL
-694 KDTLLKEQN
+694 KDTLLKEQDKY
-703 EPSVSALELKEF
+703 EVSALELKEF
-715 ETHNKSLSTSEWEK
+715 ETHNKSLSASELEK
-729 DVPPYE
+729 GIPFYE

-745 DSDLEREF
+745 DSDLERKF
-753 LGFIN
+753 LDFIN
-758 DHKELLNKKFKE
+758 DNKEVLDEKFKE

-782 KVFCNIEGPFYAQG
+782 KVFCNIENSPYYAQG

-808 EDGFLGFTCYMEAKG
+808 SDEFLGFTCYMEAKG

-836 LGMLENATL
+836 LEMLENATL

-859 FTLHNR
+859 FTLKNS
-865 EVNDEF
+865 EF
-871 QTAFHQ
+871 ATAFDQ
-877 TFKDKE
+877 IFKD
-883 C
+883 

>member
-1 MLKLKLYLIL
+1 MKD
-11 IQSFAYTLKINPK
+11 
-24 TLRYNSL
+24 
-31 NFSLKGFHARF
+31 
-42 IRICYP
+42 
-48 PPPQSAIKHRTP
+48 RTP
-60 NNEEIELP
+60 NNTSSNGEIELP

-82 QKQAIYS
+82 QKKAIHH
-89 YLEKRQFNPTQKH
+89 YLEKRQSNPTQKH

-133 FFVNSASILEKT
+133 FFVNSTSILEKT
-145 KLNFIDSASSKYL
+145 KLNFTDSVSSKYL
-158 FSENININDENTEIK
+158 FSETIHINDENTEIK
-173 SINNLNESHN
+173 SINNLSESYE

-189 FSTIQGLFSLFTR
+189 FSTIQGLFSLFTK

-235 LNDSEA
+235 LSGTEF

-272 EKSVKEKY
+272 EKSVKDKY
-280 ENLKAFTYTL
+280 ENLKVITYTL
-290 KEFSEDKFCKNI
+290 KEFSDDKFCKNI

-344 KSERIEE
+344 KSERIEDSKE
-351 SRKNQERFNT
+351 NQERFNA
-361 FLENLNPLDLEN
+361 FLENLSPLDLEN
-373 FFNHSRNAFFKAA
+373 FFNDSRNAFFKDA
-386 KSFFDEK
+386 KNFFDK
-393 NYAPNLVALLQNKF
+393 QKYTPNLAAFLQTKF
-407 KESVQINTN
+407 KKSTQINTN

-428 NSLEDRDNPKRVIF
+428 NSLEDRDNPKRVVF

-460 RLKNKANQKDTIKD
+460 RLKNKASQKDTTKE

-487 SYNDFK
+487 SFNDFK
-493 PSCIEFYQRKFDLFN
+493 PNRIEFYQRKFDFSN
-508 PLSAL
+508 PLSVL

-526 IAKLKKELQEL
+526 IAQLKNDLKKI
-537 GLGFIEKEKEKTT
+537 GLGFVNENKEKQT

-555 TKRFKCYYA
+555 TKHFKCYYA
-564 SNTKDKKKNL
+564 SNTKDKNKNL
-574 FNMDYSDPV
+574 FNKDYTDPV
-583 EVKLKSLHV
+583 GVKLQSLHV
-592 PLFAFG
+592 PLFGFI
-598 VREKKVDFKEE
+598 VHEKKVDFKEE
-609 NKGDR
+609 YKGDK
-614 TYYMTHALN
+614 TFYLPHALD

-652 FNNKVGFI
+652 FNNKVEFI
-660 EQYISP
+660 KEYISP

-685 LAVYVIENL
+685 LAVYIIENL
-694 KDTLLKEQN
+694 KDTLLKEQDKY
-703 EPSVSALELKEF
+703 SVSELELKEF
-715 ETHNKSLSTSEWEK
+715 ETHNKSLSASELEK
-729 DVPPYE
+729 DIPSYE

-745 DSDLEREF
+745 DSDLERAF
-753 LGFIN
+753 LNFIN
-758 DHKELLNKKFKE
+758 NHKEVLNKKFKE

-782 KVFCNIEGPFYAQG
+782 KVFCNIENSPYYAQG
-796 FEPDFILFAQTH
+796 FEPDFILFARTH
-808 EDGFLGFTCYMEAKG
+808 SDEFLGFTCYMEAKG

-836 LGMLENATL
+836 LETLENADL
-845 KSHNKKLHLKGLPF
+845 KSRNKKLDLKGLPF
-859 FTLHNR
+859 FTLNNKA
-865 EVNDEF
+865 VKSEF
-871 QTAFHQ
+871 ATAFDQ
-877 TFKDKE
+877 IFKD
-883 C
+883 

>member
-1 MLKLKLYLIL
+1 
-11 IQSFAYTLKINPK
+11 
-24 TLRYNSL
+24 
-31 NFSLKGFHARF
+31 
-42 IRICYP
+42 
-48 PPPQSAIKHRTP
+48 
-60 NNEEIELP
+60 
-68 THITSNLKKELRDY
+68 
-82 QKQAIYS
+82 
-89 YLEKRQFNPTQKH
+89 
-102 FMFEMA
+102 MFEMA

-133 FFVNSASILEKT
+133 FFVNSTSILEKT
-145 KLNFIDSASSKYL
+145 KLNFTDSVSSKYL

-173 SINNLNESHN
+173 SINNLSESHE

-189 FSTIQGLFSLFTR
+189 FSTIQGLFSLFTK

-272 EKSVKEKY
+272 EKSVKDKY
-280 ENLKAFTYTL
+280 KNLKVITYTL

-344 KSERIEE
+344 KSERIED
-351 SRKNQERFNT
+351 SKKNQERFNA
-361 FLENLNPLDLEN
+361 FLDNLSPLDLEN
-373 FFNHSRNAFFKAA
+373 FFNYSHNAFFKDA
-386 KSFFDEK
+386 KNFFDK
-393 NYAPNLVALLQNKF
+393 NNYTPNLTAFLQTKF
-407 KESVQINTN
+407 KKSTQINTN

-428 NSLEDRDNPKRVIF
+428 NSLEDRENPKRVIF

-460 RLKNKANQKDTIKD
+460 RLKNKASQKDTTKD

-493 PSCIEFYQRKFDLFN
+493 PSRIEFYQRKFDLSN

-526 IAKLKKELQEL
+526 IAKLKKELQDL
-537 GLGFIEKEKEKTT
+537 GLGLIEKEKTT

-564 SNTKDKKKNL
+564 SNTKDKNKNL
-574 FNMDYSDPV
+574 FNKDYTDHV
-583 EVKLKSLHV
+583 KVKLQSLHV
-592 PLFAFG
+592 PLFAFN
-598 VREKKVDFKEE
+598 VREKKVDFKED
-609 NKGDR
+609 NQGDK
-614 TYYMTHALN
+614 TFYLPHTLD

-652 FNNKVGFI
+652 FNNKVEFI
-660 EQYISP
+660 KEYISP

-672 KNQKFDD
+672 KNQKFD
-679 NKTLLK
+679 NNEILLK
-685 LAVYVIENL
+685 LAVYIIENL
-694 KDTLLKEQN
+694 KDTLLKEQDK
-703 EPSVSALELKEF
+703 PSVSALELKEF
-715 ETHNKSLSTSEWEK
+715 ETHNKSLSASEFEK
-729 DVPPYE
+729 DIPFYE

-753 LGFIN
+753 LNFIN
-758 DHKELLNKKFKE
+758 DNKEVLDKKFKE

-782 KVFCNIEGPFYAQG
+782 KVFCNIENSPYYAQG

-808 EDGFLGFTCYMEAKG
+808 SDEFLGFTCYMEAKG

-836 LGMLENATL
+836 LETLENATL
-845 KSHNKKLHLKGLPF
+845 KSHNKKLNLKGLPF
-859 FTLHNR
+859 FTFTNNNGMLNA
-865 EVNDEF
+865 EF
-871 QTAFHQ
+871 VEAFDQ

>member
-1 MLKLKLYLIL
+1 MQDSST
-11 IQSFAYTLKINPK
+11 QS
-24 TLRYNSL
+24 
-31 NFSLKGFHARF
+31 
-42 IRICYP
+42 YP
-48 PPPQSAIKHRTP
+48 PPPQSAIKDYTPNNAP
-60 NNEEIELP
+60 NNEEIDLP

-82 QKQAIYS
+82 QKKAIYN
-89 YLEKRQFNPTQKH
+89 YLEKRQSHPTQKH

-145 KLNFIDSASSKYL
+145 KLNFTDSVSSKYL

-183 NAINIY
+183 GAINIY

-272 EKSVKEKY
+272 EKSVKDKY
-280 ENLKAFTYTL
+280 ENLKVATYTL

-329 AQHHNIE
+329 AQHHNIG

-351 SRKNQERFNT
+351 SKKNQERFNA
-361 FLENLNPLDLEN
+361 FLENLSPLDLEN

-386 KSFFDEK
+386 KNFFDK
-393 NYAPNLVALLQNKF
+393 QKYTPNLVAFLQTKF
-407 KESVQINTN
+407 KKSTQINTN

-460 RLKNKANQKDTIKD
+460 RLKNKASQKDTTKD

-493 PSCIEFYQRKFDLFN
+493 PSRIEFYQRKFDFSN
-508 PLSAL
+508 PLSTL

-519 AIYDSEF
+519 AVYDSEF
-526 IAKLKKELQEL
+526 IAKLNNELQDL
-537 GLGFIEKEKEKTT
+537 GLGFVNEKQT

-583 EVKLKSLHV
+583 EATLKSLHV
-592 PLFAFG
+592 PLFGFI

-609 NKGDR
+609 NKGDT
-614 TYYMTHALN
+614 TYYIPHTLD
-623 KIPLNYFL
+623 KIPINYFL

-660 EQYISP
+660 ERYISS

-672 KNQKFDD
+672 KNQKFD
-679 NKTLLK
+679 NNEILLK
-685 LAVYVIENL
+685 LAVYIIENL
-694 KDTLLKEQN
+694 KDTLLKEQDKY
-703 EPSVSALELKEF
+703 EVSALELKEF
-715 ETHNKSLSTSEWEK
+715 ETHNKSLSASEWEK
-729 DVPPYE
+729 NIPPYE

-745 DSDLEREF
+745 DNDLEREF
-753 LGFIN
+753 LDFIN
-758 DHKELLNKKFKE
+758 KNKEVLDKKFKE
-770 WCVLRNDHFTEL
+770 WCVLRNDHFAEL
-782 KVFCNIEGPFYAQG
+782 KIFCDIEGPYYAQG

-808 EDGFLGFTCYMEAKG
+808 SDEFLGFTCYMEAKG
-823 EHLEPSNAWKKEF
+823 EHLKHSNAWKEEF
-836 LGMLENATL
+836 LETLENAAL
-845 KSHNKKLHLKGLPF
+845 ESHNKKLDLKGLPF
-859 FTLHNR
+859 FTLHNSV
-865 EVNDEF
+865 VNGDF

-877 TFKDKE
+877 IFKDKE

>member
-1 MLKLKLYLIL
+1 
-11 IQSFAYTLKINPK
+11 
-24 TLRYNSL
+24 
-31 NFSLKGFHARF
+31 
-42 IRICYP
+42 
-48 PPPQSAIKHRTP
+48 
-60 NNEEIELP
+60 
-68 THITSNLKKELRDY
+68 
-82 QKQAIYS
+82 
-89 YLEKRQFNPTQKH
+89 
-102 FMFEMA
+102 MFEMA

-133 FFVNSASILEKT
+133 FFVNSTSILEKT
-145 KLNFIDSASSKYL
+145 KLNFTDSVSSKYL

-173 SINNLNESHN
+173 SINNLSESHN

-189 FSTIQGLFSLFTR
+189 FSTIQGLFSLFTK

-235 LNDSEA
+235 LSGAEF

-272 EKSVKEKY
+272 EKSVKDKY
-280 ENLKAFTYTL
+280 ENLKVITYTL

-344 KSERIEE
+344 KSERIED
-351 SRKNQERFNT
+351 SKQNQEHFNA
-361 FLENLNPLDLEN
+361 FLDNLSPSDLEN
-373 FFNHSRNAFFKAA
+373 FFNDSRNAFFKAA
-386 KSFFDEK
+386 KNFFDK
-393 NYAPNLVALLQNKF
+393 QNYTANLVEFLQTKF
-407 KESVQINTN
+407 KKSTQINTN

-428 NSLEDRDNPKRVIF
+428 NSLEDRDNSKRVVF

-460 RLKNKANQKDTIKD
+460 RLKNKASQKDTTKE

-493 PSCIEFYQRKFDLFN
+493 PSRIEFYQRKFDLFN

-526 IAKLKKELQEL
+526 ITQLNNDLKKI
-537 GLGFIEKEKEKTT
+537 GLGFVNENKEKQT

-564 SNTKDKKKNL
+564 SNTKDKNKNL
-574 FNMDYSDPV
+574 FNKDYTDPIK
-583 EVKLKSLHV
+583 VKLQSLHV
-592 PLFAFG
+592 PLFGFI
-598 VREKKVDFKEE
+598 VHEKKVDFKEE
-609 NKGDR
+609 NKSDK
-614 TYYMTHALN
+614 TYYKPHTLD
-623 KIPLNYFL
+623 KIPINYFL

-679 NKTLLK
+679 NKILLK
-685 LAVYVIENL
+685 LAVYIIENL
-694 KDTLLKEQN
+694 KDTLLKEQDKY
-703 EPSVSALELKEF
+703 SVSELELKEF
-715 ETHNKSLSTSEWEK
+715 ETHNKSLSASELEK
-729 DVPPYE
+729 NIPSYE

-745 DSDLEREF
+745 DSELERAF
-753 LGFIN
+753 LNFIN
-758 DHKELLNKKFKE
+758 NHKEVLDKKFKE

-782 KVFCNIEGPFYAQG
+782 KVFCGIKDSPYYAQG

-808 EDGFLGFTCYMEAKG
+808 SDEFLGFTCYMEAKG

-836 LGMLENATL
+836 LEMLENADL
-845 KSHNKKLHLKGLPF
+845 KSRNKKLDLKGLPF
-859 FTLHNR
+859 FTLNNSV
-865 EVNDEF
+865 VNEKF
-871 QTAFHQ
+871 NTAFNQ
-877 TFKDKE
+877 IFKDQE

>member
-1 MLKLKLYLIL
+1 MQDSF
-11 IQSFAYTLKINPK
+11 IQS
-24 TLRYNSL
+24 
-31 NFSLKGFHARF
+31 
-42 IRICYP
+42 YP
-48 PPPQSAIKHRTP
+48 PPPQSAIKNHAP
-60 NNEEIELP
+60 NNAPNNKEIDLP

-82 QKQAIYS
+82 QKKAIYN
-89 YLEKRQFNPTQKH
+89 YLEKRQSHPTQKH

-123 CYKQGYQNFI
+123 CCKQGYQNFI
-133 FFVNSASILEKT
+133 FFVNSTSILEKT
-145 KLNFIDSASSKYL
+145 KLNFTDSVSSKYL

-183 NAINIY
+183 GAINIY
-189 FSTIQGLFSLFTR
+189 FSTIQGLFSLFTK

-262 LLEFSATIPN
+262 LLEFSATIPK
-272 EKSVKEKY
+272 EKSVEEKY
-280 ENLKAFTYTL
+280 KNLKVATYTL

-344 KSERIEE
+344 KSERIEDSKE
-351 SRKNQERFNT
+351 NQERFNA
-361 FLENLNPLDLEN
+361 FLENLSPLDLEN
-373 FFNHSRNAFFKAA
+373 FFHYSRNAFFKDA
-386 KSFFDEK
+386 KNFFDEQK
-393 NYAPNLVALLQNKF
+393 YTPNLVAFLQTKF
-407 KESVQINTN
+407 KKSTQINTN

-493 PSCIEFYQRKFDLFN
+493 PSRIEFYQRKFDLFN

-519 AIYDSEF
+519 AVYDSEF
-526 IAKLKKELQEL
+526 IAKLNNELQDL
-537 GLGFIEKEKEKTT
+537 GLGFVNEKQT

-574 FNMDYSDPV
+574 FNKDYTDSV
-583 EVKLKSLHV
+583 KVKLQSLHV
-592 PLFAFG
+592 PLFGFN

-614 TYYMTHALN
+614 TYYMPYTLD

-660 EQYISP
+660 ERYVSS

-672 KNQKFDD
+672 KSQKFDD

-685 LAVYVIENL
+685 LAVYIIENL
-694 KDTLLKEQN
+694 KDTLLKEQDKY
-703 EPSVSALELKEF
+703 EVSALELKEF
-715 ETHNKSLSTSEWEK
+715 ETHNKSLSASEWEK
-729 DVPPYE
+729 DIPFYE

-745 DSDLEREF
+745 DSDLERDF

-758 DHKELLNKKFKE
+758 DHKEVLDKKFKE
-770 WCVLRNDHFTEL
+770 WCVLRNDHFAEL
-782 KVFCNIEGPFYAQG
+782 KVFCNIENSPYYAQG

-808 EDGFLGFTCYMEAKG
+808 EDEFLGFTCYMEAKG
-823 EHLEPSNAWKKEF
+823 EHLEHSNAWKKEF
-836 LGMLENATL
+836 LETLENATL
-845 KSHNKKLHLKGLPF
+845 KSHNKKLDLKGLPF
-859 FTLHNR
+859 FTLHNG
-865 EVNDEF
+865 EF
-871 QTAFHQ
+871 ATAFDQ
-877 TFKDKE
+877 IFKDKE
-883 C
+883 

>member
-1 MLKLKLYLIL
+1 MQDSS
-11 IQSFAYTLKINPK
+11 IQSY
-24 TLRYNSL
+24 
-31 NFSLKGFHARF
+31 
-42 IRICYP
+42 
-48 PPPQSAIKHRTP
+48 PPPQSAIKHHAP
-60 NNEEIELP
+60 NNAPNNKEIELP

-82 QKQAIYS
+82 QKQAIDN
-89 YLEKRQFNPTQKH
+89 YLEKRQSNPTQKH

-145 KLNFIDSASSKYL
+145 KLNFTDSVSSKYL

-189 FSTIQGLFSLFTR
+189 FSTIQGLFSLFTK

-272 EKSVKEKY
+272 EKSVEEKY
-280 ENLKAFTYTL
+280 KNLKVATYTL

-351 SRKNQERFNT
+351 SKKNQERFNT
-361 FLENLNPLDLEN
+361 FLENLSPLDLEN
-373 FFNHSRNAFFKAA
+373 FFHYSRNAFFKAA
-386 KSFFDEK
+386 KNFFDER
-393 NYAPNLVALLQNKF
+393 NYTANLVAFLQTKF
-407 KESVQINTN
+407 KKSTQINTN
-416 NEKELEKGMLLL
+416 NEKELEKSMLLL

-460 RLKNKANQKDTIKD
+460 RLKNKASQKDTIKD

-493 PSCIEFYQRKFDLFN
+493 PSRIEFYQRKFDLFN

-519 AIYDSEF
+519 AVYDSEF
-526 IAKLKKELQEL
+526 IAKLKEELREL
-537 GLGFIEKEKEKTT
+537 GLGLIEKEKTT
-550 IPLTP
+550 ISLTP

-564 SNTKDKKKNL
+564 SNTKDKNKNL
-574 FNMDYSDPV
+574 FNKDYSGPV
-583 EVKLKSLHV
+583 EATLKSLHV

-609 NKGDR
+609 NKGDT
-614 TYYMTHALN
+614 TYYIPHTLD
-623 KIPLNYFL
+623 KIPINYFL

-660 EQYISP
+660 ERYVSS

-679 NKTLLK
+679 NEILLK
-685 LAVYVIENL
+685 LAVYIIENL
-694 KDTLLKEQN
+694 KDTLLKEQDKY
-703 EPSVSALELKEF
+703 EVSALELKEF

-729 DVPPYE
+729 NIPPYE

-758 DHKELLNKKFKE
+758 KNKEILDKKFKE

-823 EHLEPSNAWKKEF
+823 EHLESSNAWKEEF
-836 LGMLENATL
+836 LEMLENATL

-859 FTLHNR
+859 FTFTNNNR
-865 EVNDEF
+865 TLNAEF
-871 QTAFHQ
+871 VEAFHQ

>member
-1 MLKLKLYLIL
+1 M
-11 IQSFAYTLKINPK
+11 
-24 TLRYNSL
+24 
-31 NFSLKGFHARF
+31 
-42 IRICYP
+42 
-48 PPPQSAIKHRTP
+48 
-60 NNEEIELP
+60 
-68 THITSNLKKELRDY
+68 TSNLKKELRDY
-82 QKQAIYS
+82 QKQAIYN
-89 YLEKRQFNPTQKH
+89 YLEKRQSNPTQKH

-133 FFVNSASILEKT
+133 FFVNSTSILEKT
-145 KLNFIDSASSKYL
+145 KLNFTDSISSKYL

-183 NAINIY
+183 GAINIY

-262 LLEFSATIPN
+262 LLEFSATIPK
-272 EKSVKEKY
+272 EKSVEEKY
-280 ENLKAFTYTL
+280 KNLKVATYTL

-351 SRKNQERFNT
+351 SKKNQERFNA
-361 FLENLNPLDLEN
+361 FLENLSPLDLEN
-373 FFNHSRNAFFKAA
+373 FFHYSRNAFFKDA
-386 KSFFDEK
+386 KNFFDK
-393 NYAPNLVALLQNKF
+393 QKYTPNLVAFLQTKF
-407 KESVQINTN
+407 KKSTQINTN
-416 NEKELEKGMLLL
+416 NEKELEKSMLLL
-428 NSLEDRDNPKRVIF
+428 NSLEDRDNSKRVIF

-460 RLKNKANQKDTIKD
+460 RLKNKASQKDTTKD

-493 PSCIEFYQRKFDLFN
+493 PSRIEFYQRKFDFSN

-526 IAKLKKELQEL
+526 IAKLNNELQDL
-537 GLGFIEKEKEKTT
+537 GLGFVNEKQT

-583 EVKLKSLHV
+583 EATLQSLHV
-592 PLFAFG
+592 PLFGFI
-598 VREKKVDFKEE
+598 VREKKVDFKEG
-609 NKGDR
+609 NKGDT
-614 TYYMTHALN
+614 TYYIPHTLD
-623 KIPLNYFL
+623 KIPINYFL

-660 EQYISP
+660 ERYVSS

-672 KNQKFDD
+672 KDQKFDD

-685 LAVYVIENL
+685 LAVYIIENL
-694 KDTLLKEQN
+694 KDALLKEQDKY
-703 EPSVSALELKEF
+703 EVSALELKEF
-715 ETHNKSLSTSEWEK
+715 ETHNKSLSASEWEK
-729 DVPPYE
+729 NIPPYE

-745 DSDLEREF
+745 DSDLERDF
-753 LGFIN
+753 LDFIN
-758 DHKELLNKKFKE
+758 DHKEVLDKKFKE
-770 WCVLRNDHFTEL
+770 WCVLRNDHFAEL
-782 KVFCNIEGPFYAQG
+782 KVFCNIKNSPYYAQG

-808 EDGFLGFTCYMEAKG
+808 SDEFLGFTCYMEAKG

-836 LGMLENATL
+836 LEMLENTAL

-859 FTLHNR
+859 FTLHNNKA
-865 EVNDEF
+865 VNDEF
-871 QTAFHQ
+871 ATAFNQ
-877 TFKDKE
+877 IFKDHK